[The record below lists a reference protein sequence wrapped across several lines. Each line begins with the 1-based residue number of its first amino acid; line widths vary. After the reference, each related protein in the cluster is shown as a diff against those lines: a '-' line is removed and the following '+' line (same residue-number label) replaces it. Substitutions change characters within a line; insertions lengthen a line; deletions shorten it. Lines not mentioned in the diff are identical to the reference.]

1 MAEHDIKI
9 GVKVGVEGQESVTS
23 AVKSVGDLSKAL
35 DKASGDAGDFSSS
48 LRDMSKYTDAFDRI
62 AESSKP
68 LKSQLREMQK
78 ILGEMEFKGLSG
90 TDEFIR
96 MAEQAGGMRDAM
108 DDAAASV
115 RYFADDIK
123 GISTAVGLFE
133 GVAGAVSLA
142 QGALALFG
150 DENKEF
156 EETMRKVQGAMALA
170 NGVQQVANT
179 LNKNSTLV
187 MGVANLQKRLAA
199 KLARD
204 HATAVVGETTATK
217 GATLATKALNVVL
230 KANPIGLVITAITS
244 LIGLFAIFRG
254 ETEESTES
262 MNEQADAAK
271 RLAAEQ
277 DHAQKTIGEA
287 VADSTGKFI
296 RLSVEWKNLRTENER
311 LVWIENNASAFK
323 ALGLNVKSVTD
334 ANEVF
339 IRQMPRIL
347 KVLQLQAEAQANLD
361 LYVEQ
366 YKKRQRRLA
375 DPTLDSG
382 GKRFAPELTWS
393 KLVQGVATDANGNIL
408 NYSQSQNQLKD
419 MAERYGLKAGEDY
432 YVESGTGIGE
442 KMFDRILFLTQ
453 SGNEKLIKAEE
464 DAAARRRKTIEEEE
478 DANMKFYLDSHERLS
493 NEAYKLRSDL
503 PNMYDP
509 ATSLDPYSAR
519 NTSAPKEK
527 QYKQVKVKPL
537 QDKVKK
543 ELTELEKLEQQRDE
557 LQKRLQN
564 PRLTE
569 YERSDIQGQL
579 DELQKDIEF
588 RRKWTSERMDV
599 LNLPANGFTAVLD
612 GEFDIDHKNFEET
625 LQKSIEKLSTTTTIN
640 VDPRDYFTPLQ
651 WKTIQHKES
660 ALSNAQTGISQVQGW
675 FDSGIIGKEKAQ
687 KLIDAFNTQLKI
699 EGLDPIEVKL
709 DAEDAKATLQDIG
722 SMWSS
727 VKGVGD
733 AIEQLTEGLS
743 GNLSAWETIKLVM
756 DSFMS
761 AAQGIDGI
769 IGLIDRFTE
778 STKVS
783 TTTTEAQTQATQE
796 QTMATVTDTMASEV
810 KSQANAGEAVTNA
823 TKEGTKA
830 GWPGLLFAIPAALA
844 AVMAGLAMAGAFA
857 EGGIVGGTQ
866 KQGDRLL
873 ARVNSG
879 EMILNTR
886 QQANLFRLLN
896 SGIDGQRVRMPRAFI
911 NPLAVQ
917 PQQPQA
923 VRFEIDGRKL
933 VGVLSN
939 ETTIS
944 SRSGKRTNIRI

>member
-1 MAEHDIKI
+1 MAKHDIKI

-35 DKASGDAGDFSSS
+35 DKASGDAGEFSSG
-48 LRDMSKYTDAFDRI
+48 LRDMSKYTDAFDKI

-156 EETMRKVQGAMALA
+156 EETIKKVQGAMALA

-204 HATAVVGETTATK
+204 HATAVIGETTATK

-230 KANPIGLVITAITS
+230 KANPIGLVITAITT

-254 ETEESTES
+254 ETEEATTELGKLEDGS
-262 MNEQADAAK
+262 NDLNTALGRQMEAQEETGKSAGELIGKYETLRMKYLACKSDMEITRFLQMNVDGFDSLGLNIKTAADAMDVFVKKAPQMRAALMQISVAKGMQKAMEEYTSQWAIEQAKAPSTLPSVSEGSRFKVNRTLSGRIIAYGDDEGWLKKAGITPDMFTDFNGSDNTA
-271 RLAAEQ
+271 RLN
-277 DHAQKTIGEA
+277 AQG
-287 VADSTGKFI
+287 
-296 RLSVEWKNLRTENER
+296 LSFARNYIISERIKLENER
-311 LVWIENNASAFK
+311 T
-323 ALGLNVKSVTD
+323 ALFNETLNKL
-334 ANEVF
+334 
-339 IRQMPRIL
+339 M
-347 KVLQLQAEAQANLD
+347 
-361 LYVEQ
+361 
-366 YKKRQRRLA
+366 
-375 DPTLDSG
+375 DS
-382 GKRFAPELTWS
+382 W
-393 KLVQGVATDANGNIL
+393 
-408 NYSQSQNQLKD
+408 
-419 MAERYGLKAGEDY
+419 M
-432 YVESGTGIGE
+432 
-442 KMFDRILFLTQ
+442 
-453 SGNEKLIKAEE
+453 KAEE
-464 DAAARRRKTIEEEE
+464 RAEQMARATGIDFFNGEIISSKSTPSKASAKSGTSKAPGKNATRV
-478 DANMKFYLDSHERLS
+478 
-493 NEAYKLRSDL
+493 EAKK
-503 PNMYDP
+503 
-509 ATSLDPYSAR
+509 A
-519 NTSAPKEK
+519 KEI
-527 QYKQVKVKPL
+527 
-537 QDKVKK
+537 VKK
-543 ELTELEKLEQQRDE
+543 ELTELQKLEAQRDE
-557 LQKRLQN
+557 IAQKLRR
-564 PRLTE
+564 PDLTE
-569 YERSDIQGQL
+569 YERSDL
-579 DELQKDIEF
+579 EAKLNELNEDIDFRKNWVKDRQFVFE
-588 RRKWTSERMDV
+588 
-599 LNLPANGFTAVLD
+599 LPDNAVNID
-612 GEFDIDHKNFEET
+612 FAGSFDINKKDFEKKAQEA
-625 LQKSIEKLSTTTTIN
+625 IN
-640 VDPRDYFTPLQ
+640 DASKVTSFRVEPRTYFTTEQ
-651 WKTIQHKES
+651 WNTIQHKES
-660 ALSNAQTGISQVQGW
+660 VLSNAQTGISQVQGW
-675 FDSGIIGKEKAQ
+675 LDAGIIGRDKAQ
-687 KLIDAFNTQLKI
+687 ELIDAFNTQLKI

-733 AIEQLTEGLS
+733 AVEQLTEGLS

-756 DSFMS
+756 DSFLS

-769 IGLIDRFTE
+769 IQLIDRFTE

-783 TTTTEAQTQATQE
+783 TTTTEAQTQATQA
-796 QTMATVTDTMASEV
+796 QTMATATDTAASEV
-810 KSQANAGEAVTNA
+810 KAAANAGEAVTNA

>member
-1 MAEHDIKI
+1 MAKHDIKI

-35 DKASGDAGDFSSS
+35 DKASGDAGEFSSG
-48 LRDMSKYTDAFDRI
+48 LRDMSKYTDAFDKI

-156 EETMRKVQGAMALA
+156 EETIKKVQGAMALA

-230 KANPIGLVITAITS
+230 KANPIGLVITAITT

-254 ETEESTES
+254 ETEEATTELGKLEDGS
-262 MNEQADAAK
+262 NDLNTALGRQMEAQEETGKSAGELIGKYETLRMKYLACKSDMEITRFLQMNVDGFDSLGLNIKTAADAMDVFVKKAPQMRAALMQISVAKGMQKAMEEYTSQWAIEQAKAPSTLPSVSEGSRFKVNRTLSGRIIAYGDDEGWLKKAGITPDMFTDFNGSDNTA
-271 RLAAEQ
+271 RLN
-277 DHAQKTIGEA
+277 AQG
-287 VADSTGKFI
+287 
-296 RLSVEWKNLRTENER
+296 LSFARNYIISERIKLENER
-311 LVWIENNASAFK
+311 T
-323 ALGLNVKSVTD
+323 ALFNETLNKL
-334 ANEVF
+334 
-339 IRQMPRIL
+339 M
-347 KVLQLQAEAQANLD
+347 
-361 LYVEQ
+361 
-366 YKKRQRRLA
+366 
-375 DPTLDSG
+375 DS
-382 GKRFAPELTWS
+382 W
-393 KLVQGVATDANGNIL
+393 
-408 NYSQSQNQLKD
+408 
-419 MAERYGLKAGEDY
+419 M
-432 YVESGTGIGE
+432 
-442 KMFDRILFLTQ
+442 
-453 SGNEKLIKAEE
+453 KAEE
-464 DAAARRRKTIEEEE
+464 RAEQMARATGIDFFNGEIISSKSTPSKASAKSGTSKAPGKNATRV
-478 DANMKFYLDSHERLS
+478 
-493 NEAYKLRSDL
+493 EAKK
-503 PNMYDP
+503 
-509 ATSLDPYSAR
+509 A
-519 NTSAPKEK
+519 KEI
-527 QYKQVKVKPL
+527 
-537 QDKVKK
+537 VKK
-543 ELTELEKLEQQRDE
+543 ELTELQKLEAQRDE
-557 LQKRLQN
+557 IAQKLRR
-564 PRLTE
+564 PDLTE
-569 YERSDIQGQL
+569 YERSDL
-579 DELQKDIEF
+579 EAKLNELNEDIDFRKNWVKDRQFVFE
-588 RRKWTSERMDV
+588 
-599 LNLPANGFTAVLD
+599 LPDNAVNID
-612 GEFDIDHKNFEET
+612 FAGSFDINKKDFEKKAQEAIDDASKVT
-625 LQKSIEKLSTTTTIN
+625 SFRVE
-640 VDPRDYFTPLQ
+640 PRTYFTPEQ
-651 WKTIQHKES
+651 WNTIQHKES
-660 ALSNAQTGISQVQGW
+660 VLSNAQTGISQVQGW
-675 FDSGIIGKEKAQ
+675 FDAGIIGRDKAQ
-687 KLIDAFNTQLKI
+687 ELIDAFNTQLKI

-733 AIEQLTEGLS
+733 AVEQLTEGLS

-756 DSFMS
+756 DSFLS

-769 IGLIDRFTE
+769 VQLIDRFTE

-783 TTTTEAQTQATQE
+783 TTTTEAQTQATQA
-796 QTMATVTDTMASEV
+796 QTMATATDTAASEI
-810 KSQANAGEAVTNA
+810 KAAANAGEAVTNA

>member
-1 MAEHDIKI
+1 MAKHDIKI

-35 DKASGDAGDFSSS
+35 DKASGDAGEFSSG
-48 LRDMSKYTDAFDRI
+48 LRDMSKYTDAFDKI

-156 EETMRKVQGAMALA
+156 EETIKKVQGAMALA

-230 KANPIGLVITAITS
+230 KANPIGLVITAITT

-254 ETEESTES
+254 ETEEATTELGKLEDGS
-262 MNEQADAAK
+262 NDLNTALGRQMEAQEETGKSAGELIGKYETLRMKYLACKSDMEITRFLQMNVDGFDSLGLNIKTAADAMDVFVKKAPQMRAALMQISVAKGMQKAMEEYTSQWAIEQAKAPSTLPSVSEGSRFKVNRTLSGRIIAYGDDEGWLKKAGITPDMFTDFNGSDNTA
-271 RLAAEQ
+271 RLN
-277 DHAQKTIGEA
+277 AQG
-287 VADSTGKFI
+287 
-296 RLSVEWKNLRTENER
+296 LSFARNYIISERIKLENER
-311 LVWIENNASAFK
+311 T
-323 ALGLNVKSVTD
+323 ALFNETLNKL
-334 ANEVF
+334 
-339 IRQMPRIL
+339 M
-347 KVLQLQAEAQANLD
+347 
-361 LYVEQ
+361 
-366 YKKRQRRLA
+366 
-375 DPTLDSG
+375 DS
-382 GKRFAPELTWS
+382 W
-393 KLVQGVATDANGNIL
+393 
-408 NYSQSQNQLKD
+408 
-419 MAERYGLKAGEDY
+419 M
-432 YVESGTGIGE
+432 
-442 KMFDRILFLTQ
+442 
-453 SGNEKLIKAEE
+453 KAEE
-464 DAAARRRKTIEEEE
+464 RAEQMARATGIDFFNGEIISSKSTPSKASAKSGTSKAPGKNATRV
-478 DANMKFYLDSHERLS
+478 
-493 NEAYKLRSDL
+493 EAKK
-503 PNMYDP
+503 
-509 ATSLDPYSAR
+509 A
-519 NTSAPKEK
+519 KEI
-527 QYKQVKVKPL
+527 
-537 QDKVKK
+537 VKK
-543 ELTELEKLEQQRDE
+543 ELTELQKLEAQRDE
-557 LQKRLQN
+557 IAQKLRR
-564 PRLTE
+564 PDLTE
-569 YERSDIQGQL
+569 YERSDL
-579 DELQKDIEF
+579 EAKLNELNEDIDFRQNWVKDRQFVFE
-588 RRKWTSERMDV
+588 
-599 LNLPANGFTAVLD
+599 LPDNAVNID
-612 GEFDIDHKNFEET
+612 FAGSFDINKKDFEKKAQEAIDDASKVT
-625 LQKSIEKLSTTTTIN
+625 SFRVE
-640 VDPRDYFTPLQ
+640 PRTYFTPEQ

-675 FDSGIIGKEKAQ
+675 FDAGIIGKDKAQ
-687 KLIDAFNTQLKI
+687 ELIDAFNTQLKI

-733 AIEQLTEGLS
+733 AVEQLTEGLS

-756 DSFMS
+756 DSFLS

-769 IGLIDRFTE
+769 IQLIDRFTE

-783 TTTTEAQTQATQE
+783 TTTTEAQTQATQA
-796 QTMATVTDTMASEV
+796 QTMATATDTAASEV
-810 KSQANAGEAVTNA
+810 KAAANAGEAVTNA

-844 AVMAGLAMAGAFA
+844 AVMAGLALAGAFA

>member
-1 MAEHDIKI
+1 MAKHDIKI

-35 DKASGDAGDFSSS
+35 DKASGDAGEFSSG
-48 LRDMSKYTDAFDRI
+48 LRGMSKYTDAFDKI

-156 EETMRKVQGAMALA
+156 EETIKKVQGAMALA

-230 KANPIGLVITAITS
+230 KANPIGLVITAITT

-254 ETEESTES
+254 ETEEATTELGKLEDGS
-262 MNEQADAAK
+262 NDLNTALGRQMEAQEETGKSAGELIGKYETLRMKYLACKSDMEITRFLQMNVDGFDSLGLNIKTAADAMDVFVKRTPQMRAALMQISVAKGMQKAMEEYTSQWAIEQAKAPSTLPSVSEGSRFKVNRTLSGRIIAYGDDEGWLKKAGITPDMFTDFNGSDNTA
-271 RLAAEQ
+271 RLN
-277 DHAQKTIGEA
+277 AQG
-287 VADSTGKFI
+287 
-296 RLSVEWKNLRTENER
+296 LSFARNYIISERIKLENER
-311 LVWIENNASAFK
+311 T
-323 ALGLNVKSVTD
+323 ALFNETLNKL
-334 ANEVF
+334 
-339 IRQMPRIL
+339 M
-347 KVLQLQAEAQANLD
+347 
-361 LYVEQ
+361 
-366 YKKRQRRLA
+366 
-375 DPTLDSG
+375 DS
-382 GKRFAPELTWS
+382 W
-393 KLVQGVATDANGNIL
+393 
-408 NYSQSQNQLKD
+408 
-419 MAERYGLKAGEDY
+419 M
-432 YVESGTGIGE
+432 
-442 KMFDRILFLTQ
+442 
-453 SGNEKLIKAEE
+453 KAEE
-464 DAAARRRKTIEEEE
+464 RAEQMARATGIDFFNGEIVSSKNTPSKASAKSGTSKAPGKNATRV
-478 DANMKFYLDSHERLS
+478 
-493 NEAYKLRSDL
+493 EAKK
-503 PNMYDP
+503 
-509 ATSLDPYSAR
+509 A
-519 NTSAPKEK
+519 KEI
-527 QYKQVKVKPL
+527 
-537 QDKVKK
+537 VKK
-543 ELTELEKLEQQRDE
+543 ELTELQKLEAQRDE
-557 LQKRLQN
+557 IAQKLRR
-564 PRLTE
+564 PDLTE
-569 YERSDIQGQL
+569 YERSDL
-579 DELQKDIEF
+579 EAKLNELNEDIDFRKNWVKDRQFVFE
-588 RRKWTSERMDV
+588 
-599 LNLPANGFTAVLD
+599 LPDNAVD
-612 GEFDIDHKNFEET
+612 IDFAGKFDINKKDFEKKAQEA
-625 LQKSIEKLSTTTTIN
+625 IN
-640 VDPRDYFTPLQ
+640 DESKVTSFRVEPRTYFTTEQ
-651 WKTIQHKES
+651 WNTIQHKES
-660 ALSNAQTGISQVQGW
+660 VLSNAQTGISQVQGW
-675 FDSGIIGKEKAQ
+675 LDAGIIGRDKAQ
-687 KLIDAFNTQLKI
+687 ELIDAFNTQLKI

-733 AIEQLTEGLS
+733 AVEQLTEGLS

-756 DSFMS
+756 DSFLS

-769 IGLIDRFTE
+769 IQLIDRFTE

-783 TTTTEAQTQATQE
+783 TATTEAQTQATQA
-796 QTMATVTDTMASEV
+796 QTMATATDTAASEV
-810 KSQANAGEAVTNA
+810 KAAANAGEAVTNA

>member
-1 MAEHDIKI
+1 MAKHDIKI

-35 DKASGDAGDFSSS
+35 DKASGDAGEFSSG
-48 LRDMSKYTDAFDRI
+48 LRDMSKYTDAFDKI

-217 GATLATKALNVVL
+217 GATIATKALNVVL
-230 KANPIGLVITAITS
+230 KANPIGLVITAITT

-254 ETEESTES
+254 ETEEATTELGKLEDGS
-262 MNEQADAAK
+262 NDLNTALGRQMEAQEETGKSAGELIGKYETLRMKYLACKSDMEITRFLQMNVDGFDSLGLNIKTAADAMDVFVKKAPQMRAALMQISVAKGMQKAMEEYTSQWAIEQAKAPSTLPSVSEGSRFKVNRTLSGRIVAYGDDEGWLKKAGITPDMFTDFNGSDNTA
-271 RLAAEQ
+271 RLN
-277 DHAQKTIGEA
+277 AQG
-287 VADSTGKFI
+287 
-296 RLSVEWKNLRTENER
+296 LSFARNYIISERIKLENER
-311 LVWIENNASAFK
+311 TALFNETLNKLMDSWMKAEERAEQMARATGIDFFNGEIVSSKGTSSNASAK
-323 ALGLNVKSVTD
+323 
-334 ANEVF
+334 
-339 IRQMPRIL
+339 
-347 KVLQLQAEAQANLD
+347 
-361 LYVEQ
+361 
-366 YKKRQRRLA
+366 
-375 DPTLDSG
+375 
-382 GKRFAPELTWS
+382 
-393 KLVQGVATDANGNIL
+393 
-408 NYSQSQNQLKD
+408 
-419 MAERYGLKAGEDY
+419 
-432 YVESGTGIGE
+432 SGTS
-442 KMFDRILFLTQ
+442 KT
-453 SGNEKLIKAEE
+453 SGKNATRVEAKKA
-464 DAAARRRKTIEEEE
+464 
-478 DANMKFYLDSHERLS
+478 
-493 NEAYKLRSDL
+493 
-503 PNMYDP
+503 
-509 ATSLDPYSAR
+509 
-519 NTSAPKEK
+519 KEI
-527 QYKQVKVKPL
+527 
-537 QDKVKK
+537 VKK
-543 ELTELEKLEQQRDE
+543 ELTELQKLEAQRDE
-557 LQKRLQN
+557 IAQKLRR
-564 PRLTE
+564 PDLTE
-569 YERSDIQGQL
+569 YERSDL
-579 DELQKDIEF
+579 EAKLKELNEDIDFRKNWVKDRQFVFE
-588 RRKWTSERMDV
+588 
-599 LNLPANGFTAVLD
+599 LPDNAVNID
-612 GEFDIDHKNFEET
+612 FAGSFDINKRDFEKKAQEAIDDASKVT
-625 LQKSIEKLSTTTTIN
+625 SFRVE
-640 VDPRDYFTPLQ
+640 PRTYFTTEQ
-651 WKTIQHKES
+651 WNTVQHKES
-660 ALSNAQTGISQVQGW
+660 VLSNAQTGISQVQGW
-675 FDSGIIGKEKAQ
+675 FDAGIIGRDKAQ
-687 KLIDAFNTQLKI
+687 ELIDAFNTQLKI

-733 AIEQLTEGLS
+733 AVEQLTDGLS

-756 DSFMS
+756 DSFLS

-769 IGLIDRFTE
+769 VQLIDHFTE

-783 TTTTEAQTQATQE
+783 KTTTEANTKATQE
-796 QTMATVTDTMASEV
+796 NTTSTIIDTAATKV

-823 TKEGTKA
+823 TKEGTKV

>member
-1 MAEHDIKI
+1 MAKHDIKI

-35 DKASGDAGDFSSS
+35 DKASGDAGEFSSG
-48 LRDMSKYTDAFDRI
+48 LRDMSKYTDAFDKI

-230 KANPIGLVITAITS
+230 KANPIGLVITAITT

-254 ETEESTES
+254 ETEEATTELGKLEDGS
-262 MNEQADAAK
+262 NDLNTALGRQME
-271 RLAAEQ
+271 
-277 DHAQKTIGEA
+277 AQEE
-287 VADSTGKFI
+287 TGKSAGELI
-296 RLSVEWKNLRTENER
+296 GKYETLRMKYLACKSDMEITRFLQMN
-311 LVWIENNASAFK
+311 VDGFDS
-323 ALGLNVKSVTD
+323 LGLNIKTAADAMDVFVKRTPQMRAALMQISVAKGAQKALEEYTSQWATAQAKNPVRLPVVNSGTRFRIQSFMSGKKDFRYDDDQSWLKEAGITSDMMTDVFGPDQTARLNATGLERARNYLREKEIKEQNIRQAEFKSVYD
-334 ANEVF
+334 SLFDIVIKADE
-339 IRQMPRIL
+339 
-347 KVLQLQAEAQANLD
+347 EAA
-361 LYVEQ
+361 
-366 YKKRQRRLA
+366 RLSERA
-375 DPTLDSG
+375 GINYFNGEIIS
-382 GKRFAPELTWS
+382 S
-393 KLVQGVATDANGNIL
+393 KSTP
-408 NYSQSQNQLKD
+408 S
-419 MAERYGLKAGEDY
+419 KASAK
-432 YVESGTGIGE
+432 SGT
-442 KMFDRILFLTQ
+442 
-453 SGNEKLIKAEE
+453 SKAPGKN
-464 DAAARRRKTIEEEE
+464 ATRV
-478 DANMKFYLDSHERLS
+478 
-493 NEAYKLRSDL
+493 EAKK
-503 PNMYDP
+503 
-509 ATSLDPYSAR
+509 A
-519 NTSAPKEK
+519 KEI
-527 QYKQVKVKPL
+527 
-537 QDKVKK
+537 VKK
-543 ELTELEKLEQQRDE
+543 ELTELQKLEAQRDE
-557 LQKRLQN
+557 IAQKLRR
-564 PRLTE
+564 PDLTE
-569 YERSDIQGQL
+569 YERSDL
-579 DELQKDIEF
+579 EAKLNELNEDIDFRKNWVKDRQFVFE
-588 RRKWTSERMDV
+588 
-599 LNLPANGFTAVLD
+599 LPDNAVNID
-612 GEFDIDHKNFEET
+612 FAGSFDINKKDFEKKAQEAIDDASKVT
-625 LQKSIEKLSTTTTIN
+625 SFRVE
-640 VDPRDYFTPLQ
+640 PRTYFTPEQ
-651 WKTIQHKES
+651 WNTIQHKES

-675 FDSGIIGKEKAQ
+675 FDAGIIGRDKAQ
-687 KLIDAFNTQLKI
+687 ELIDAFNTQLKI

-733 AIEQLTEGLS
+733 AVEQLTEGLS

-756 DSFMS
+756 DSFLS

-769 IGLIDRFTE
+769 IQLIDRFTE

-783 TTTTEAQTQATQE
+783 TTTTEAQTQATQA
-796 QTMATVTDTMASEV
+796 QTMATATDTAASEV
-810 KSQANAGEAVTNA
+810 KAAANAGEAVTNA

-857 EGGIVGGTQ
+857 DGGIVGGTQ

>member
-1 MAEHDIKI
+1 MAKHDIKI

-35 DKASGDAGDFSSS
+35 DKASGDAGEFSSG
-48 LRDMSKYTDAFDRI
+48 LRDMSKYTDAFDKI

-156 EETMRKVQGAMALA
+156 EETIKKVQGAMALA

-204 HATAVVGETTATK
+204 HATAVIGETTATK

-230 KANPIGLVITAITS
+230 KANPIGLVITAITT

-254 ETEESTES
+254 ETEEATTELGKLEDGS
-262 MNEQADAAK
+262 NDLNTALGRQMEAQEETGKSAGELIGKYETLRMKYLACKSDMEITRFLQMNVDGFDSLGLNIKTAADAMDTFVKRAPQMRAALMQISVAKGMQKAMEEYTSQWAIEQAKAPSTLPSVSEGSRFKVNRTLSGRIIAYGDDEGWLKKAGITPDMFTDFNGSDNTA
-271 RLAAEQ
+271 RLN
-277 DHAQKTIGEA
+277 AQG
-287 VADSTGKFI
+287 
-296 RLSVEWKNLRTENER
+296 LSFARNYIISERIKLENER
-311 LVWIENNASAFK
+311 T
-323 ALGLNVKSVTD
+323 ALFNETLNKL
-334 ANEVF
+334 
-339 IRQMPRIL
+339 M
-347 KVLQLQAEAQANLD
+347 
-361 LYVEQ
+361 
-366 YKKRQRRLA
+366 
-375 DPTLDSG
+375 DS
-382 GKRFAPELTWS
+382 W
-393 KLVQGVATDANGNIL
+393 
-408 NYSQSQNQLKD
+408 
-419 MAERYGLKAGEDY
+419 M
-432 YVESGTGIGE
+432 
-442 KMFDRILFLTQ
+442 
-453 SGNEKLIKAEE
+453 KAEE
-464 DAAARRRKTIEEEE
+464 RAEQMARATGINYFNGEIISPKSTTPSAKSSTSKTSSSGKN
-478 DANMKFYLDSHERLS
+478 ATRV
-493 NEAYKLRSDL
+493 EAKK
-503 PNMYDP
+503 
-509 ATSLDPYSAR
+509 A
-519 NTSAPKEK
+519 KEI
-527 QYKQVKVKPL
+527 
-537 QDKVKK
+537 VKK
-543 ELTELEKLEQQRDE
+543 ELTELQKLEAQRDE
-557 LQKRLQN
+557 IAQKLRR
-564 PRLTE
+564 PDLTE
-569 YERSDIQGQL
+569 YERSDL
-579 DELQKDIEF
+579 EAKLNELNEDIDFRKNWVKDRQFVFE
-588 RRKWTSERMDV
+588 
-599 LNLPANGFTAVLD
+599 LPDNAVNID
-612 GEFDIDHKNFEET
+612 FAGSFDINKKDFEKKAQEA
-625 LQKSIEKLSTTTTIN
+625 IN
-640 VDPRDYFTPLQ
+640 DASKVTSFRVEPRTYFTTEQ
-651 WKTIQHKES
+651 WNTIQHKES
-660 ALSNAQTGISQVQGW
+660 VLSNAQTGISQVQGW
-675 FDSGIIGKEKAQ
+675 LDAGIIGRDKAQ
-687 KLIDAFNTQLKI
+687 ELIDAFNTQLKI

-733 AIEQLTEGLS
+733 AVEQLTEGLS

-756 DSFMS
+756 DSFLS

-769 IGLIDRFTE
+769 IQLIDRFTE

-783 TTTTEAQTQATQE
+783 TTTTEAQTQATQA
-796 QTMATVTDTMASEV
+796 QTMATATDTAASEV
-810 KSQANAGEAVTNA
+810 KAAANAGEAVTNA

>member
-1 MAEHDIKI
+1 MAKHDIKI

-35 DKASGDAGDFSSS
+35 DKASGDAGEFSSG
-48 LRDMSKYTDAFDRI
+48 LRDMSKYTDAFDKI

-230 KANPIGLVITAITS
+230 KANPIGLVITAITT

-254 ETEESTES
+254 ETEEATTELGKLEDGS
-262 MNEQADAAK
+262 NDLNTALGRQME
-271 RLAAEQ
+271 
-277 DHAQKTIGEA
+277 AQEE
-287 VADSTGKFI
+287 TGKSAGELI
-296 RLSVEWKNLRTENER
+296 GKYETLRMKYLACKSDMEITRFLQMN
-311 LVWIENNASAFK
+311 VDGFDS
-323 ALGLNVKSVTD
+323 LGLNIKTAADAMDVFVKRTPQMRAALMQISVAKGAQKALEEYTSQWATAQAKNPVRLPVVNSGTRFRIQSFMSGKKDFRYDDDQSWLKEAGITSDMMTDVFGPDQTARLNATGLERARNYLREKEIKEQNIRQAEFKSVYD
-334 ANEVF
+334 SLFDIVIKADE
-339 IRQMPRIL
+339 
-347 KVLQLQAEAQANLD
+347 EAA
-361 LYVEQ
+361 
-366 YKKRQRRLA
+366 RLSERA
-375 DPTLDSG
+375 GINYFNGEIIS
-382 GKRFAPELTWS
+382 S
-393 KLVQGVATDANGNIL
+393 KSTP
-408 NYSQSQNQLKD
+408 S
-419 MAERYGLKAGEDY
+419 KASAK
-432 YVESGTGIGE
+432 SGTSKTLKKDEIA
-442 KMFDRILFLTQ
+442 KQ
-453 SGNEKLIKAEE
+453 SKI
-464 DAAARRRKTIEEEE
+464 
-478 DANMKFYLDSHERLS
+478 
-493 NEAYKLRSDL
+493 
-503 PNMYDP
+503 
-509 ATSLDPYSAR
+509 
-519 NTSAPKEK
+519 
-527 QYKQVKVKPL
+527 KPL
-537 QDKVKK
+537 QDAVKK

-569 YERSDIQGQL
+569 YERSEIQGKL
-579 DELQKDIEF
+579 SELQEEIEF
-588 RRKWTSERMDV
+588 KRNWTAERMYV
-599 LNLPANGFTAVLD
+599 LDLPASDFTLKLD
-612 GEFDIDHKNFEET
+612 GEFDIDKQNFEKTMKDSVE
-625 LQKSIEKLSTTTTIN
+625 QVSTTTTLN

-675 FDSGIIGKEKAQ
+675 FDAGIIGKDKAQ
-687 KLIDAFNTQLKI
+687 ELIDAFNTQLKI

-709 DAEDAKATLQDIG
+709 DAEDVEDAKATLQDIG

-733 AIEQLTEGLS
+733 AVEQLTEGLS
-743 GNLSAWETIKLVM
+743 GNLNAWETIKLVM

-769 IGLIDRFTE
+769 IQLIDRFTE

-783 TTTTEAQTQATQE
+783 TTTTEAQTQATQA
-796 QTMATVTDTMASEV
+796 QTMATATDTAASEI
-810 KSQANAGEAVTNA
+810 KAAANAGEAVTNA

-866 KQGDRLL
+866 KHGDRLL

>member
-1 MAEHDIKI
+1 MAKHDIKI

-35 DKASGDAGDFSSS
+35 DKASGDAGEFSSG
-48 LRDMSKYTDAFDRI
+48 LRDMSKYTDAFDKI

-156 EETMRKVQGAMALA
+156 EETIKKVQGAMALA

-230 KANPIGLVITAITS
+230 KANPIGLVITAITT

-254 ETEESTES
+254 ETEEATTELGKLEDGS
-262 MNEQADAAK
+262 NDLNTALGRQME
-271 RLAAEQ
+271 
-277 DHAQKTIGEA
+277 AQEE
-287 VADSTGKFI
+287 TGKSAGELI
-296 RLSVEWKNLRTENER
+296 GKYETLRMKYLACKSDMEITRFLQMN
-311 LVWIENNASAFK
+311 VDGFDS
-323 ALGLNVKSVTD
+323 LGLNIKTAADAMDVFVKRTPQMRAALMQISVAKGAQKALEEYTSQWATAQAKNPVRLPVVNSGTRFRIQSFMSGKKDFRYDDDQSWLKEAGITSDMMTDVFGPDQTARLNATGLERARNYLREKEIKEQNIRQAEFKSVYD
-334 ANEVF
+334 SLFDIVIKADE
-339 IRQMPRIL
+339 
-347 KVLQLQAEAQANLD
+347 EAA
-361 LYVEQ
+361 
-366 YKKRQRRLA
+366 RLSERA
-375 DPTLDSG
+375 GINCFNGEIVSSKST
-382 GKRFAPELTWS
+382 APS
-393 KLVQGVATDANGNIL
+393 AK
-408 NYSQSQNQLKD
+408 
-419 MAERYGLKAGEDY
+419 
-432 YVESGTGIGE
+432 SGTPKTLKKDEIV
-442 KMFDRILFLTQ
+442 KQ
-453 SGNEKLIKAEE
+453 SKI
-464 DAAARRRKTIEEEE
+464 
-478 DANMKFYLDSHERLS
+478 
-493 NEAYKLRSDL
+493 
-503 PNMYDP
+503 
-509 ATSLDPYSAR
+509 
-519 NTSAPKEK
+519 
-527 QYKQVKVKPL
+527 KPL
-537 QDKVKK
+537 QDAVKK

-569 YERSDIQGQL
+569 YERSEIQGKL
-579 DELQKDIEF
+579 SELQEEIEF
-588 RRKWTSERMDV
+588 KRNWTSERMYV
-599 LNLPANGFTAVLD
+599 LDLPANAFTFKLD
-612 GEFDIDHKNFEET
+612 GEFDIDKQNFEKTMKDSVE
-625 LQKSIEKLSTTTTIN
+625 QVSTTTTLN
-640 VDPRDYFTPLQ
+640 VDPSDYFTPLQ
-651 WKTIQHKES
+651 WNTIQHKES
-660 ALSNAQTGISQVQGW
+660 VLSNAQTGISQVQGW
-675 FDSGIIGKEKAQ
+675 FDAGIIGRDKAQ
-687 KLIDAFNTQLKI
+687 ELIDAFNTQLKI

-733 AIEQLTEGLS
+733 AVEQLTEGLS

-756 DSFMS
+756 DSFLS

-769 IGLIDRFTE
+769 IQLIDRFTE

-783 TTTTEAQTQATQE
+783 KTTTEANTKATQE
-796 QTMATVTDTMASEV
+796 NTTSTIIDTAATKV

-844 AVMAGLAMAGAFA
+844 AVMSALAMAGAFA

>member
-1 MAEHDIKI
+1 MAKHDIKI

-35 DKASGDAGDFSSS
+35 DKASGDAGEFSSG
-48 LRDMSKYTDAFDRI
+48 LRDMSKYTDAFDKI

-156 EETMRKVQGAMALA
+156 EETIKKVQGAMALA

-217 GATLATKALNVVL
+217 GATLATKALNVVM
-230 KANPIGLVITAITS
+230 KANPIGLVITAITT

-254 ETEESTES
+254 ETEEATTELGKLEDGS
-262 MNEQADAAK
+262 NDLNTALGRQMEAQEETGKSAGELIGKYETLRMKYLACKSDMEITRFLQMNVDGFDSLGLNIKTAADAMDVFVKRTPQMRAALMQISVAKGMQKAMEEYTSQCAIEQAKAPSTLPSVSEGSRFKVNRTLSGRIIAYGDDEGWLKKAGITPDMFTDFNGSDNTA
-271 RLAAEQ
+271 RLN
-277 DHAQKTIGEA
+277 AQG
-287 VADSTGKFI
+287 
-296 RLSVEWKNLRTENER
+296 LSFARNYIISERIKLENER
-311 LVWIENNASAFK
+311 T
-323 ALGLNVKSVTD
+323 ALFNETLNKL
-334 ANEVF
+334 
-339 IRQMPRIL
+339 M
-347 KVLQLQAEAQANLD
+347 
-361 LYVEQ
+361 
-366 YKKRQRRLA
+366 
-375 DPTLDSG
+375 DS
-382 GKRFAPELTWS
+382 W
-393 KLVQGVATDANGNIL
+393 
-408 NYSQSQNQLKD
+408 
-419 MAERYGLKAGEDY
+419 M
-432 YVESGTGIGE
+432 
-442 KMFDRILFLTQ
+442 
-453 SGNEKLIKAEE
+453 KAEE
-464 DAAARRRKTIEEEE
+464 RAEQMARATGIDFFNGEIVSSKNTPSKASAKSGTSKAPGKNATRV
-478 DANMKFYLDSHERLS
+478 
-493 NEAYKLRSDL
+493 EAKK
-503 PNMYDP
+503 
-509 ATSLDPYSAR
+509 A
-519 NTSAPKEK
+519 KEI
-527 QYKQVKVKPL
+527 
-537 QDKVKK
+537 VKK
-543 ELTELEKLEQQRDE
+543 ELTELQKLEAQRDE
-557 LQKRLQN
+557 IAQKLRR
-564 PRLTE
+564 PDLTE
-569 YERSDIQGQL
+569 YERSDL
-579 DELQKDIEF
+579 EAKLNELNEDIDFRKNWVKDRQFVFE
-588 RRKWTSERMDV
+588 
-599 LNLPANGFTAVLD
+599 LPDNAVNID
-612 GEFDIDHKNFEET
+612 FAGSFDINKKDFEKKAQEAIDDASKVT
-625 LQKSIEKLSTTTTIN
+625 SFRVE
-640 VDPRDYFTPLQ
+640 PRTYFTTEQ

-675 FDSGIIGKEKAQ
+675 FDAGIIGKDKAQ
-687 KLIDAFNTQLKI
+687 ELIDAFNTQLKI

-733 AIEQLTEGLS
+733 AVEQLTEGLS

-756 DSFMS
+756 DSFLS

-769 IGLIDRFTE
+769 TQLIDRFTE

-783 TTTTEAQTQATQE
+783 TTTTEAQTQATQA
-796 QTMATVTDTMASEV
+796 QTMATATDTAASEV
-810 KSQANAGEAVTNA
+810 KAAANAGEAVTNA

>member
-1 MAEHDIKI
+1 MAKHDIKI

-35 DKASGDAGDFSSS
+35 DKASGDAGEFSSG
-48 LRDMSKYTDAFDRI
+48 LRGMSKYTDAFDKI

-156 EETMRKVQGAMALA
+156 EETIKKVQGAMALA

-204 HATAVVGETTATK
+204 HATAVVGETTETK
-217 GATLATKALNVVL
+217 GATLATKALNVVR
-230 KANPIGLVITAITS
+230 KANPIGLVITAITT

-254 ETEESTES
+254 ETEEATTELGKLEDGS
-262 MNEQADAAK
+262 NDLNTALGRQMEAQEETGKSAGELIGKYETLRMKYLACKSDMEITRFLQMNVDGFDSLGLNIKTAADAMDVFVKKAPQMRAALMQISVAKGMQKAMEEYTSQWAIEQAKAPSTLPSVSEGSRFKVNRTLSGRIIAYGDDEGWLKKAGITPDMFTDFNGSDNTA
-271 RLAAEQ
+271 RLN
-277 DHAQKTIGEA
+277 AQGLSFARNYI
-287 VADSTGKFI
+287 I
-296 RLSVEWKNLRTENER
+296 RERIKLENER
-311 LVWIENNASAFK
+311 T
-323 ALGLNVKSVTD
+323 ALFNETLNKL
-334 ANEVF
+334 
-339 IRQMPRIL
+339 M
-347 KVLQLQAEAQANLD
+347 
-361 LYVEQ
+361 
-366 YKKRQRRLA
+366 
-375 DPTLDSG
+375 DS
-382 GKRFAPELTWS
+382 W
-393 KLVQGVATDANGNIL
+393 
-408 NYSQSQNQLKD
+408 
-419 MAERYGLKAGEDY
+419 M
-432 YVESGTGIGE
+432 
-442 KMFDRILFLTQ
+442 
-453 SGNEKLIKAEE
+453 KAEE
-464 DAAARRRKTIEEEE
+464 RAEQMARATGIDFFNGEIISSKSTPSKASAKSGTSKAPGKNATRV
-478 DANMKFYLDSHERLS
+478 
-493 NEAYKLRSDL
+493 EAKK
-503 PNMYDP
+503 
-509 ATSLDPYSAR
+509 A
-519 NTSAPKEK
+519 KEI
-527 QYKQVKVKPL
+527 
-537 QDKVKK
+537 VKK
-543 ELTELEKLEQQRDE
+543 ELTELQKLEAQRDE
-557 LQKRLQN
+557 IAQKLRR
-564 PRLTE
+564 PDLTE
-569 YERSDIQGQL
+569 YERSDL
-579 DELQKDIEF
+579 EAKLNELNEDIDFRKNWVKDRQFVFE
-588 RRKWTSERMDV
+588 
-599 LNLPANGFTAVLD
+599 LPDNAVD
-612 GEFDIDHKNFEET
+612 IDFAGKFDINKKDFEKKAQEA
-625 LQKSIEKLSTTTTIN
+625 IN
-640 VDPRDYFTPLQ
+640 DESKVTSFRVEPRTYFTTEQ
-651 WKTIQHKES
+651 WNTIQHKES
-660 ALSNAQTGISQVQGW
+660 VLSNAQTGISQVQGW
-675 FDSGIIGKEKAQ
+675 LDAGIIGRDKAQ
-687 KLIDAFNTQLKI
+687 ELIDAFNTQLKI

-733 AIEQLTEGLS
+733 AVEQLTEGLS

-756 DSFMS
+756 DSFLS

-769 IGLIDRFTE
+769 IQLIDRFTE

-783 TTTTEAQTQATQE
+783 TTTTEAQTQATQA
-796 QTMATVTDTMASEV
+796 QTMATATDTAASEV
-810 KSQANAGEAVTNA
+810 KAAANAGEAVTNA

>member
-1 MAEHDIKI
+1 MAKHDIKI

-35 DKASGDAGDFSSS
+35 DKASGDAGEFSSG
-48 LRDMSKYTDAFDRI
+48 LRDMSKYTDAFDKI

-156 EETMRKVQGAMALA
+156 EETIKKVQGAMALA

-230 KANPIGLVITAITS
+230 KANPIGLVITAITT

-254 ETEESTES
+254 ETEEATTELGKLEDGS
-262 MNEQADAAK
+262 NDLNTALGRQMEAQEETGKSAGELIGKYETLRMKYLACKSDMEITRFLQMNVDGFDSLGLNIKTAADAMDVFVKRTPQMRAALMQISVAKGMQKAMEEYTSQWAIEQAKAPSTLPSVSEGSRFKVNRTLSGRIIAYGDDEGWLKKAGITPDMFTDFNGSDNTA
-271 RLAAEQ
+271 RLN
-277 DHAQKTIGEA
+277 AQG
-287 VADSTGKFI
+287 
-296 RLSVEWKNLRTENER
+296 LSFARNYIISERIKLENER
-311 LVWIENNASAFK
+311 T
-323 ALGLNVKSVTD
+323 ALFNETLNKL
-334 ANEVF
+334 
-339 IRQMPRIL
+339 M
-347 KVLQLQAEAQANLD
+347 
-361 LYVEQ
+361 
-366 YKKRQRRLA
+366 
-375 DPTLDSG
+375 DS
-382 GKRFAPELTWS
+382 W
-393 KLVQGVATDANGNIL
+393 
-408 NYSQSQNQLKD
+408 
-419 MAERYGLKAGEDY
+419 M
-432 YVESGTGIGE
+432 
-442 KMFDRILFLTQ
+442 
-453 SGNEKLIKAEE
+453 KAEE
-464 DAAARRRKTIEEEE
+464 MAEQMARATGIDFFNGEIISSKSTPSKASAKSGTSKAPGKNATRV
-478 DANMKFYLDSHERLS
+478 
-493 NEAYKLRSDL
+493 EAKK
-503 PNMYDP
+503 
-509 ATSLDPYSAR
+509 A
-519 NTSAPKEK
+519 KEI
-527 QYKQVKVKPL
+527 
-537 QDKVKK
+537 VKK
-543 ELTELEKLEQQRDE
+543 ELTELQKLEAQRDE
-557 LQKRLQN
+557 IAQKLRR
-564 PRLTE
+564 PDLTE
-569 YERSDIQGQL
+569 YERSDL
-579 DELQKDIEF
+579 EAKLNELNEDIDFRKNWVKDRQFVFE
-588 RRKWTSERMDV
+588 
-599 LNLPANGFTAVLD
+599 LPDNAVNID
-612 GEFDIDHKNFEET
+612 FAGSFDINKKDFEKKAQEA
-625 LQKSIEKLSTTTTIN
+625 IN
-640 VDPRDYFTPLQ
+640 DASKVTSFRVEPRTYFTTEQ
-651 WKTIQHKES
+651 WNTIQHKES
-660 ALSNAQTGISQVQGW
+660 VLSNAQTGISQVQSW
-675 FDSGIIGKEKAQ
+675 FDAGIIGKDKAQ
-687 KLIDAFNTQLKI
+687 ELIDAFNTQLKI

-733 AIEQLTEGLS
+733 AVEQLTEGLN

-756 DSFMS
+756 DSFLS

-769 IGLIDRFTE
+769 IQLIDRFTE

-783 TTTTEAQTQATQE
+783 TTTTEAQTQATQA
-796 QTMATVTDTMASEV
+796 QTMATATDTAASEV
-810 KSQANAGEAVTNA
+810 KAAANAGEAVTNA

-857 EGGIVGGTQ
+857 DGGIVGGTQ

>member
-1 MAEHDIKI
+1 MAKHDIKI

-35 DKASGDAGDFSSS
+35 DKASGDAGEFSSG
-48 LRDMSKYTDAFDRI
+48 LRDMSKYTDAFDKI

-156 EETMRKVQGAMALA
+156 EETIKKVQGAMALA

-204 HATAVVGETTATK
+204 HATAVIGETTATK

-230 KANPIGLVITAITS
+230 KANPIGLVITAITT

-254 ETEESTES
+254 ETEEATTELGKLEDGS
-262 MNEQADAAK
+262 NDLNTALGRQMEAQEETGKSAGELIGKYETLRMKYLACKSDMEITRFLQMNVDGFDSLGLNIKTAADAMDTFVKRAPQMRAALMQISVAKGMQKAMEEYTSQWAIEQAKAPSTLPSVSEGSRFKVNRTLSGRIIAYGDDEGWLKKAGITPDMFTDFNGSDNTA
-271 RLAAEQ
+271 RLN
-277 DHAQKTIGEA
+277 AQG
-287 VADSTGKFI
+287 
-296 RLSVEWKNLRTENER
+296 LSFARNYIISERIKLENER
-311 LVWIENNASAFK
+311 T
-323 ALGLNVKSVTD
+323 ALFNETLNKL
-334 ANEVF
+334 
-339 IRQMPRIL
+339 M
-347 KVLQLQAEAQANLD
+347 
-361 LYVEQ
+361 
-366 YKKRQRRLA
+366 
-375 DPTLDSG
+375 DS
-382 GKRFAPELTWS
+382 W
-393 KLVQGVATDANGNIL
+393 
-408 NYSQSQNQLKD
+408 
-419 MAERYGLKAGEDY
+419 M
-432 YVESGTGIGE
+432 
-442 KMFDRILFLTQ
+442 
-453 SGNEKLIKAEE
+453 KAEE
-464 DAAARRRKTIEEEE
+464 RAEQMARATGIDFFNGEIISSKSATPSAKSSTSKTSSSGKN
-478 DANMKFYLDSHERLS
+478 ATRV
-493 NEAYKLRSDL
+493 EAKK
-503 PNMYDP
+503 
-509 ATSLDPYSAR
+509 A
-519 NTSAPKEK
+519 KEI
-527 QYKQVKVKPL
+527 
-537 QDKVKK
+537 VKK
-543 ELTELEKLEQQRDE
+543 ELTELQKLEAQRDE
-557 LQKRLQN
+557 IAQKLRR
-564 PRLTE
+564 PDLTE
-569 YERSDIQGQL
+569 YERSDL
-579 DELQKDIEF
+579 EAKLNELNEDIDFRKNWVKDRQFVFE
-588 RRKWTSERMDV
+588 
-599 LNLPANGFTAVLD
+599 LPDNAVNID
-612 GEFDIDHKNFEET
+612 FAGSFDINKKDFEKKAQEA
-625 LQKSIEKLSTTTTIN
+625 IN
-640 VDPRDYFTPLQ
+640 DASKVTSFRVEPRTYFTTEQ
-651 WKTIQHKES
+651 WNTIQHKES
-660 ALSNAQTGISQVQGW
+660 VLSNAQTGISQVQGW
-675 FDSGIIGKEKAQ
+675 LDAGIIGRDKAQ
-687 KLIDAFNTQLKI
+687 ELIDAFNTQLKI

-733 AIEQLTEGLS
+733 AVEQLTEGLS

-756 DSFMS
+756 DSFLS

-769 IGLIDRFTE
+769 IQLIDRFTE

-783 TTTTEAQTQATQE
+783 TTTTEAQTQATQA
-796 QTMATVTDTMASEV
+796 QTMATATDTAASEV
-810 KSQANAGEAVTNA
+810 KAAANAGEAVTNA

>member
-1 MAEHDIKI
+1 MAKHDIKI

-35 DKASGDAGDFSSS
+35 DKASGDAGEFSSG
-48 LRDMSKYTDAFDRI
+48 LRGMSKYTDAFDKI

-156 EETMRKVQGAMALA
+156 EETIKKVQGAMALA

-230 KANPIGLVITAITS
+230 KANPIGLVITAITT

-254 ETEESTES
+254 ETEEATTELGKLEDGS
-262 MNEQADAAK
+262 NDLNTALGRQMEAQEETGKSAGELIGKYETLRMKYLACKSDMEITRFLQMNVDGFDSLGLNIKTAADAMDVFVKKAPQMRAALMQISVAK
-271 RLAAEQ
+271 GMQKAMEEYTSQWAIAQAKAPSTLPSVSEGSRFKVNRTLSGRIIAYGDDEGWLKKAGITPDMFTDFNGSDNTARLN
-277 DHAQKTIGEA
+277 AQG
-287 VADSTGKFI
+287 
-296 RLSVEWKNLRTENER
+296 LSFARNYIISERIKLENER
-311 LVWIENNASAFK
+311 T
-323 ALGLNVKSVTD
+323 ALFNETLNKL
-334 ANEVF
+334 
-339 IRQMPRIL
+339 M
-347 KVLQLQAEAQANLD
+347 
-361 LYVEQ
+361 
-366 YKKRQRRLA
+366 
-375 DPTLDSG
+375 DS
-382 GKRFAPELTWS
+382 W
-393 KLVQGVATDANGNIL
+393 
-408 NYSQSQNQLKD
+408 
-419 MAERYGLKAGEDY
+419 M
-432 YVESGTGIGE
+432 
-442 KMFDRILFLTQ
+442 
-453 SGNEKLIKAEE
+453 KAEE
-464 DAAARRRKTIEEEE
+464 RAEQMARATGIDFFNGEIISSKSTPSKASAKSGTSKAPGKNATRV
-478 DANMKFYLDSHERLS
+478 
-493 NEAYKLRSDL
+493 EAKK
-503 PNMYDP
+503 
-509 ATSLDPYSAR
+509 A
-519 NTSAPKEK
+519 KEI
-527 QYKQVKVKPL
+527 
-537 QDKVKK
+537 VKK
-543 ELTELEKLEQQRDE
+543 ELTELQKLEAQRDE
-557 LQKRLQN
+557 IAQKLRR
-564 PRLTE
+564 PDLTE
-569 YERSDIQGQL
+569 YERSDL
-579 DELQKDIEF
+579 EAKLNELNEDIDFRKNWVKDRQFVFE
-588 RRKWTSERMDV
+588 
-599 LNLPANGFTAVLD
+599 LPDNAVD
-612 GEFDIDHKNFEET
+612 IDFAGKFDINKKDFEKKAQEA
-625 LQKSIEKLSTTTTIN
+625 IN
-640 VDPRDYFTPLQ
+640 DESKVTSFRVEPRTYFTTEQ
-651 WKTIQHKES
+651 WNTIQHKES
-660 ALSNAQTGISQVQGW
+660 VLSNAQTGISQVQGW
-675 FDSGIIGKEKAQ
+675 LDAGIIGRDKAQ

-733 AIEQLTEGLS
+733 AVEQLTEGLS

-756 DSFMS
+756 DSFLS

-769 IGLIDRFTE
+769 IQLIDRFTE

-783 TTTTEAQTQATQE
+783 TTTTEAQTQATQA
-796 QTMATVTDTMASEV
+796 QTMATATDTAASEV
-810 KSQANAGEAVTNA
+810 KAAANAGEAVTNA

>member
-1 MAEHDIKI
+1 MAKHDIKI

-35 DKASGDAGDFSSS
+35 DKASGDAGEFSSG
-48 LRDMSKYTDAFDRI
+48 LRGMSKYTDAFDKI

-156 EETMRKVQGAMALA
+156 EETIKKVQGAMALA

-230 KANPIGLVITAITS
+230 KANPIGLVITAITT

-254 ETEESTES
+254 ETEEATTELGKLEDGS
-262 MNEQADAAK
+262 NDLNTALGRQMEAQEETGKSAGELIGKYETLRMKYLACKSDMEITRFLQMNVDGFDSLGLNIKTAADAMDVFVKKAPQMRAALMQISVAKGMQKAMEEYTSQWAIEQAKAPSTLPSVSEGSRFKVNRTLSGRIIAYGDDEGWLKKAGITPDMFTDFNGSDNTA
-271 RLAAEQ
+271 RLN
-277 DHAQKTIGEA
+277 AQG
-287 VADSTGKFI
+287 
-296 RLSVEWKNLRTENER
+296 LSFARNYIISERIKLENER
-311 LVWIENNASAFK
+311 T
-323 ALGLNVKSVTD
+323 ALFNETLNKL
-334 ANEVF
+334 
-339 IRQMPRIL
+339 M
-347 KVLQLQAEAQANLD
+347 
-361 LYVEQ
+361 
-366 YKKRQRRLA
+366 
-375 DPTLDSG
+375 DS
-382 GKRFAPELTWS
+382 W
-393 KLVQGVATDANGNIL
+393 
-408 NYSQSQNQLKD
+408 
-419 MAERYGLKAGEDY
+419 M
-432 YVESGTGIGE
+432 
-442 KMFDRILFLTQ
+442 
-453 SGNEKLIKAEE
+453 KAEE
-464 DAAARRRKTIEEEE
+464 RAEQMARATGIDFFNGEIISSKSTPSKASAKSGTSKAPGKNATRV
-478 DANMKFYLDSHERLS
+478 
-493 NEAYKLRSDL
+493 EAKK
-503 PNMYDP
+503 
-509 ATSLDPYSAR
+509 A
-519 NTSAPKEK
+519 KEI
-527 QYKQVKVKPL
+527 
-537 QDKVKK
+537 VKK
-543 ELTELEKLEQQRDE
+543 ELTELQKLEAQRDE
-557 LQKRLQN
+557 IAQKLRR
-564 PRLTE
+564 PDLTE
-569 YERSDIQGQL
+569 YERSDL
-579 DELQKDIEF
+579 EAKLNELNEDIDFRKNWVKDRQFVFE
-588 RRKWTSERMDV
+588 
-599 LNLPANGFTAVLD
+599 LPDNAVD
-612 GEFDIDHKNFEET
+612 IDFAGKFDINKKDFEKKAQEA
-625 LQKSIEKLSTTTTIN
+625 IN
-640 VDPRDYFTPLQ
+640 DESKVTSFRVEPRTYFTTEQ
-651 WKTIQHKES
+651 WNTIQHKES
-660 ALSNAQTGISQVQGW
+660 VLSNAQTGISQVQGW
-675 FDSGIIGKEKAQ
+675 LDAGIIGRDKAQ
-687 KLIDAFNTQLKI
+687 ELIDAFNTQLKI

-733 AIEQLTEGLS
+733 AVEQLTEGLS

-756 DSFMS
+756 DSFLS

-769 IGLIDRFTE
+769 IQLIDRFTE

-783 TTTTEAQTQATQE
+783 TTTTEAQTQATQA
-796 QTMATVTDTMASEV
+796 QTMATATDTAASEV
-810 KSQANAGEAVTNA
+810 KAAANAGEAVTNA

>member
-1 MAEHDIKI
+1 MAKHDIKI

-35 DKASGDAGDFSSS
+35 DKASGDAGEFSSG
-48 LRDMSKYTDAFDRI
+48 LRDMSKYTDAFDKI

-156 EETMRKVQGAMALA
+156 EETIKKVQGAMALA

-230 KANPIGLVITAITS
+230 KANPIGLVITAITT

-254 ETEESTES
+254 ETEEATTELGKLEDGS
-262 MNEQADAAK
+262 NDLNTALGRQMEAQEETGKSAGELIGKYETLRMKYLACKSDMEITRFLQMNVDGFDSLGLNIKTAADAMDVFVKKAPQMRAALMQISVAKGMQKAMEEYTSQWAIEQAKAPSTLPSVSEGSRFKVNRTLSGRIIAYGDDEGWLKKAGITPDMFTDFNGSDNTA
-271 RLAAEQ
+271 RLN
-277 DHAQKTIGEA
+277 AQG
-287 VADSTGKFI
+287 
-296 RLSVEWKNLRTENER
+296 LSFARNYIISERIKLENER
-311 LVWIENNASAFK
+311 T
-323 ALGLNVKSVTD
+323 ALFNETLNKL
-334 ANEVF
+334 
-339 IRQMPRIL
+339 M
-347 KVLQLQAEAQANLD
+347 
-361 LYVEQ
+361 
-366 YKKRQRRLA
+366 
-375 DPTLDSG
+375 DS
-382 GKRFAPELTWS
+382 W
-393 KLVQGVATDANGNIL
+393 
-408 NYSQSQNQLKD
+408 
-419 MAERYGLKAGEDY
+419 M
-432 YVESGTGIGE
+432 
-442 KMFDRILFLTQ
+442 
-453 SGNEKLIKAEE
+453 KAEE
-464 DAAARRRKTIEEEE
+464 RAEQMARATGIDFFNGEIISSKSTPSKASAKSGTSKAPGKNATRV
-478 DANMKFYLDSHERLS
+478 
-493 NEAYKLRSDL
+493 EAKK
-503 PNMYDP
+503 
-509 ATSLDPYSAR
+509 A
-519 NTSAPKEK
+519 KEI
-527 QYKQVKVKPL
+527 
-537 QDKVKK
+537 VKK
-543 ELTELEKLEQQRDE
+543 ELTELQKLEAQRDE
-557 LQKRLQN
+557 IAQKLRR
-564 PRLTE
+564 PDLTE
-569 YERSDIQGQL
+569 YERSDL
-579 DELQKDIEF
+579 EAKLNELNEDIDFRKNWVKDRQFVFE
-588 RRKWTSERMDV
+588 
-599 LNLPANGFTAVLD
+599 LPDNAVNID
-612 GEFDIDHKNFEET
+612 FAGSFDINKKDFEKKAQEAIDDASKVT
-625 LQKSIEKLSTTTTIN
+625 SFRVEPRTYLTTE
-640 VDPRDYFTPLQ
+640 Q
-651 WKTIQHKES
+651 WNTIQHKES
-660 ALSNAQTGISQVQGW
+660 VLSNAQTGISQVQGW
-675 FDSGIIGKEKAQ
+675 FDAGIIGKDKAQ
-687 KLIDAFNTQLKI
+687 ELIDAFNTQLKI

-733 AIEQLTEGLS
+733 AVEQLTEGLS

-756 DSFMS
+756 DSFLS

-769 IGLIDRFTE
+769 IQLIDRFTE

-783 TTTTEAQTQATQE
+783 TTTTEAQTQATQA
-796 QTMATVTDTMASEV
+796 QTMATATDTAASEV
-810 KSQANAGEAVTNA
+810 KAAANAGEAVTNA

-844 AVMAGLAMAGAFA
+844 AVMAGLALAGAFA

>member
-1 MAEHDIKI
+1 MAKHDIKI

-35 DKASGDAGDFSSS
+35 DKASGDAGEFSSG
-48 LRDMSKYTDAFDRI
+48 LRDMSKYTDAFDKI

-156 EETMRKVQGAMALA
+156 EETIKKVQGAMALA

-217 GATLATKALNVVL
+217 GATLATKALNVVM
-230 KANPIGLVITAITS
+230 KANPIGLVITAITT

-254 ETEESTES
+254 ETEEATTELGKLEDGS
-262 MNEQADAAK
+262 NDLNTALGRQMEAQEETGKSAGELIGKYETLRMKYLACKSDMEITRFLQMNVDGFDSLGLNIKTAADAMDVFVKKAPQMRAALMQISVAKGMQKAMEEYTSQWAIEQAKAPSTLPSVSEGSRFKVNRTLSGRIIAYGDDEGWLKKAGITPDMFTDFNGSDNTA
-271 RLAAEQ
+271 RLN
-277 DHAQKTIGEA
+277 AQG
-287 VADSTGKFI
+287 
-296 RLSVEWKNLRTENER
+296 LSFARNYIISERIKLENER
-311 LVWIENNASAFK
+311 T
-323 ALGLNVKSVTD
+323 ALFNETLNKL
-334 ANEVF
+334 
-339 IRQMPRIL
+339 M
-347 KVLQLQAEAQANLD
+347 
-361 LYVEQ
+361 
-366 YKKRQRRLA
+366 
-375 DPTLDSG
+375 DS
-382 GKRFAPELTWS
+382 W
-393 KLVQGVATDANGNIL
+393 
-408 NYSQSQNQLKD
+408 
-419 MAERYGLKAGEDY
+419 M
-432 YVESGTGIGE
+432 
-442 KMFDRILFLTQ
+442 
-453 SGNEKLIKAEE
+453 KAEE
-464 DAAARRRKTIEEEE
+464 RAEQMARATGIDFFNGEIISSKSTPSKASAKSGTSKAPGKNATRV
-478 DANMKFYLDSHERLS
+478 
-493 NEAYKLRSDL
+493 EAKK
-503 PNMYDP
+503 
-509 ATSLDPYSAR
+509 A
-519 NTSAPKEK
+519 KEI
-527 QYKQVKVKPL
+527 
-537 QDKVKK
+537 VKK
-543 ELTELEKLEQQRDE
+543 ELTELQKLEAQRDE
-557 LQKRLQN
+557 IAQKLRR
-564 PRLTE
+564 PDLTE
-569 YERSDIQGQL
+569 YERSDL
-579 DELQKDIEF
+579 EVKLNELNEDIDFRKNWVKDRQFVFE
-588 RRKWTSERMDV
+588 
-599 LNLPANGFTAVLD
+599 LPDNAVNID
-612 GEFDIDHKNFEET
+612 FAGSFDINKKDFEKKAQEAINDASKVTSFRVEPRTYFTTEQWNT
-625 LQKSIEKLSTTTTIN
+625 LQ
-640 VDPRDYFTPLQ
+640 R
-651 WKTIQHKES
+651 KES
-660 ALSNAQTGISQVQGW
+660 VLSNAQTGISQVQGW
-675 FDSGIIGKEKAQ
+675 LDAGIIGKDKAQ
-687 KLIDAFNTQLKI
+687 ELIDAFNTQLKI

-733 AIEQLTEGLS
+733 AVEQLTEGLS

-756 DSFMS
+756 DSFLS

-769 IGLIDRFTE
+769 IQLIDRFTE

-783 TTTTEAQTQATQE
+783 TTTTEAQTQATQA
-796 QTMATVTDTMASEV
+796 QTMATATDTAASEV
-810 KSQANAGEAVTNA
+810 KAAANAGEAVTNA

>member
-1 MAEHDIKI
+1 MAKHDIKI

-35 DKASGDAGDFSSS
+35 DKASGDAGEFSSG
-48 LRDMSKYTDAFDRI
+48 LRDMSKYTDAFDKI

-217 GATLATKALNVVL
+217 GATIATKALNVVL
-230 KANPIGLVITAITS
+230 KANPIGLVITAITT

-254 ETEESTES
+254 ETEEATTELGKLEDGS
-262 MNEQADAAK
+262 NDLNTALGRQMEAQEETGKSAGELIGKYETLRMKYLACKSDMEITRFLQMNVDGFDSLGLNIKTAADAMDVFVKKAPQMRAALMQISVAKGMQKAMEEYTSQWAIEQAKAPSTLPSVSEGSRFKVNRTLSGRIVAYGDDEGWLKKAGITPDMFTDFNGSDNTA
-271 RLAAEQ
+271 RLN
-277 DHAQKTIGEA
+277 AQG
-287 VADSTGKFI
+287 
-296 RLSVEWKNLRTENER
+296 LSFARNYIISERIKLENER
-311 LVWIENNASAFK
+311 TSLFNET
-323 ALGLNVKSVTD
+323 LNKL
-334 ANEVF
+334 
-339 IRQMPRIL
+339 M
-347 KVLQLQAEAQANLD
+347 
-361 LYVEQ
+361 
-366 YKKRQRRLA
+366 
-375 DPTLDSG
+375 DS
-382 GKRFAPELTWS
+382 W
-393 KLVQGVATDANGNIL
+393 
-408 NYSQSQNQLKD
+408 
-419 MAERYGLKAGEDY
+419 M
-432 YVESGTGIGE
+432 
-442 KMFDRILFLTQ
+442 
-453 SGNEKLIKAEE
+453 KAEE
-464 DAAARRRKTIEEEE
+464 RAEQMAR
-478 DANMKFYLDSHERLS
+478 
-493 NEAYKLRSDL
+493 
-503 PNMYDP
+503 
-509 ATSLDPYSAR
+509 ATGINYFNGEIISSKSTTS
-519 NTSAPKEK
+519 NTSAKSGASKTSGKNATRVEAKKAKEI
-527 QYKQVKVKPL
+527 
-537 QDKVKK
+537 VKK
-543 ELTELEKLEQQRDE
+543 ELTELQKLEAQRDE
-557 LQKRLQN
+557 IAQKLRR
-564 PRLTE
+564 PDLTE
-569 YERSDIQGQL
+569 YERSDL
-579 DELQKDIEF
+579 EAKLKELNEDIDFRKNWVKDRQFVFE
-588 RRKWTSERMDV
+588 
-599 LNLPANGFTAVLD
+599 LPDNAVNID
-612 GEFDIDHKNFEET
+612 FAGSFDINKRDFEKKAQEAIDDASKVT
-625 LQKSIEKLSTTTTIN
+625 SFRVE
-640 VDPRDYFTPLQ
+640 PRTYFTTEQ
-651 WKTIQHKES
+651 WNTVQHKES
-660 ALSNAQTGISQVQGW
+660 VLSNAQTGISQVQGW
-675 FDSGIIGKEKAQ
+675 FDAGIIGRDKAQ
-687 KLIDAFNTQLKI
+687 ELIDAFNTQLKI

-756 DSFMS
+756 DSFLS

-769 IGLIDRFTE
+769 IQLIDRFTE
-778 STKVS
+778 SIKVS
-783 TTTTEAQTQATQE
+783 TTTTEAQTQATQA
-796 QTMATVTDTMASEV
+796 QTMATATDTAASEV
-810 KSQANAGEAVTNA
+810 KAAANAGEAVTNA

>member
-1 MAEHDIKI
+1 MAKHDIKI
-9 GVKVGVEGQESVTS
+9 GVKVGVEGRESVTS

-35 DKASGDAGDFSSS
+35 DKASGDAGEFSSG
-48 LRDMSKYTDAFDRI
+48 LRDMSKYTDAFDKI

-156 EETMRKVQGAMALA
+156 EETIKKVQGAMALA

-230 KANPIGLVITAITS
+230 KANPIGLVITAITT

-254 ETEESTES
+254 ETEEATTELGKLEDGS
-262 MNEQADAAK
+262 NDLNTALGRQMEAQEETGKSAGELIGKYETLRMKYLACKSDMEITRFLQMNVDGFDSLGLNIKTAADAMDVFVKKAPQMRAALMQISVAKGMQKAMEEYTSQWAIEQAKAPSTLPSVSEGSRFKVNRTLSGRIIAYGDDEGWLKKAGITPDMFTDFNGSDNTA
-271 RLAAEQ
+271 RLN
-277 DHAQKTIGEA
+277 AQG
-287 VADSTGKFI
+287 
-296 RLSVEWKNLRTENER
+296 LSFARNYIISERIKLENER
-311 LVWIENNASAFK
+311 T
-323 ALGLNVKSVTD
+323 ALFNETLNKL
-334 ANEVF
+334 
-339 IRQMPRIL
+339 M
-347 KVLQLQAEAQANLD
+347 
-361 LYVEQ
+361 
-366 YKKRQRRLA
+366 
-375 DPTLDSG
+375 DS
-382 GKRFAPELTWS
+382 W
-393 KLVQGVATDANGNIL
+393 
-408 NYSQSQNQLKD
+408 
-419 MAERYGLKAGEDY
+419 M
-432 YVESGTGIGE
+432 
-442 KMFDRILFLTQ
+442 
-453 SGNEKLIKAEE
+453 KAEE
-464 DAAARRRKTIEEEE
+464 RAEQMARANGINFFNGEIISSKSTAPSAKSSTSKTSSSGKN
-478 DANMKFYLDSHERLS
+478 ATRV
-493 NEAYKLRSDL
+493 EAKK
-503 PNMYDP
+503 
-509 ATSLDPYSAR
+509 A
-519 NTSAPKEK
+519 KEI
-527 QYKQVKVKPL
+527 
-537 QDKVKK
+537 VKK
-543 ELTELEKLEQQRDE
+543 ELTELQKLEAQRDE
-557 LQKRLQN
+557 IAQKLRR
-564 PRLTE
+564 PDLTE
-569 YERSDIQGQL
+569 YERSDL
-579 DELQKDIEF
+579 EAKLNELNEDIDFRQNWVKDRQFVFE
-588 RRKWTSERMDV
+588 
-599 LNLPANGFTAVLD
+599 LPDNAVNID
-612 GEFDIDHKNFEET
+612 FSGSFDINKKDFEKKAQEAIDDASKVT
-625 LQKSIEKLSTTTTIN
+625 SFRVE
-640 VDPRDYFTPLQ
+640 PRTYFTPEQ

-675 FDSGIIGKEKAQ
+675 FDAGIIGKDKAQ
-687 KLIDAFNTQLKI
+687 ELIDAFNTQLKI

-733 AIEQLTEGLS
+733 AVEQLTEGLS

-756 DSFMS
+756 DSFLS

-769 IGLIDRFTE
+769 IQLIDRFTE

-783 TTTTEAQTQATQE
+783 TTTTEAQTQATQA
-796 QTMATVTDTMASEV
+796 QTMATATDTAASEV
-810 KSQANAGEAVTNA
+810 KAAANAGEAVTNA

-857 EGGIVGGTQ
+857 DGGIVGGTQ

>member
-1 MAEHDIKI
+1 MAKHDIKI

-35 DKASGDAGDFSSS
+35 DKASGDAGEFSSG
-48 LRDMSKYTDAFDRI
+48 LRDMSKYTDAFDKI

-156 EETMRKVQGAMALA
+156 EETIKKVQGAMALA

-204 HATAVVGETTATK
+204 HATAVIGETTATK

-230 KANPIGLVITAITS
+230 KANPIGLVITAITT

-254 ETEESTES
+254 ETEEATTELGKLEDGS
-262 MNEQADAAK
+262 NDLNTALGRQMEAQEETGKSAGELIGKYETLRMKYLACKSDMEITRFLQMNVDGFDSLGLNIKTAADAMDVFVKKAPQMRAALMQISVAKGMQKAMEEYTSQWAIEQAKAPSTLPSVSEGSRFKVNRTLSGRIIAYGDDEGWLKKAGITPDMFTDFNGSDNTA
-271 RLAAEQ
+271 RLN
-277 DHAQKTIGEA
+277 AQG
-287 VADSTGKFI
+287 
-296 RLSVEWKNLRTENER
+296 LSFARNYIISERIKLENER
-311 LVWIENNASAFK
+311 T
-323 ALGLNVKSVTD
+323 ALFNETLNKL
-334 ANEVF
+334 
-339 IRQMPRIL
+339 M
-347 KVLQLQAEAQANLD
+347 
-361 LYVEQ
+361 
-366 YKKRQRRLA
+366 
-375 DPTLDSG
+375 DS
-382 GKRFAPELTWS
+382 W
-393 KLVQGVATDANGNIL
+393 
-408 NYSQSQNQLKD
+408 
-419 MAERYGLKAGEDY
+419 M
-432 YVESGTGIGE
+432 
-442 KMFDRILFLTQ
+442 
-453 SGNEKLIKAEE
+453 KAEE
-464 DAAARRRKTIEEEE
+464 RAEQMARATGIDFFNGEIISSKSATPSAKSSTSKTSSSGKN
-478 DANMKFYLDSHERLS
+478 ATRV
-493 NEAYKLRSDL
+493 EAKK
-503 PNMYDP
+503 
-509 ATSLDPYSAR
+509 A
-519 NTSAPKEK
+519 KEI
-527 QYKQVKVKPL
+527 
-537 QDKVKK
+537 VKK
-543 ELTELEKLEQQRDE
+543 ELTELQKLEAQRDE
-557 LQKRLQN
+557 IAQKLRR
-564 PRLTE
+564 PDLTE
-569 YERSDIQGQL
+569 YERSDL
-579 DELQKDIEF
+579 EAKLNELNEDIDFRKNWVKDRQFVFE
-588 RRKWTSERMDV
+588 
-599 LNLPANGFTAVLD
+599 LPDNAVNID
-612 GEFDIDHKNFEET
+612 FAGSFDINKKDFEKKAQEA
-625 LQKSIEKLSTTTTIN
+625 IN
-640 VDPRDYFTPLQ
+640 DASKVTSFRVEPRTYFTTEQ
-651 WKTIQHKES
+651 WNTIQHKES
-660 ALSNAQTGISQVQGW
+660 VLSNAQTGISQVQGW
-675 FDSGIIGKEKAQ
+675 LDAGIIGRDKAQ
-687 KLIDAFNTQLKI
+687 ELIDAFNTQLKI

-733 AIEQLTEGLS
+733 AVEQLTEGLS

-756 DSFMS
+756 DSFLS

-769 IGLIDRFTE
+769 IQLIDRFTE

-783 TTTTEAQTQATQE
+783 TTTTEAQTQATQA
-796 QTMATVTDTMASEV
+796 QTMATATDTAASEV
-810 KSQANAGEAVTNA
+810 KAAANAGEAVTNA

>member
-1 MAEHDIKI
+1 MAKHDIKI

-35 DKASGDAGDFSSS
+35 DKASGDAGEFSSG

-230 KANPIGLVITAITS
+230 KANPIGLVITAITT

-254 ETEESTES
+254 ETEEATAELGKLEDGSNDLNTALGRQMEAQEETGKS
-262 MNEQADAAK
+262 AGELIGKYETLRMKYLACKSDMEITRFLQMNVDGFDSLGLNIKTTADAMDVFVKKAPQMRAALMQISVAKGMQKAMEEYTSQWAIEQAKAPSTLPSVSEGSRFKVNRTLSGRIIAYGDDEGWLKKAGITPDMFTDFNGSDNTA
-271 RLAAEQ
+271 RLN
-277 DHAQKTIGEA
+277 AQG
-287 VADSTGKFI
+287 
-296 RLSVEWKNLRTENER
+296 LSFARNYIISERIKLENER
-311 LVWIENNASAFK
+311 TSLFNET
-323 ALGLNVKSVTD
+323 LNKL
-334 ANEVF
+334 
-339 IRQMPRIL
+339 M
-347 KVLQLQAEAQANLD
+347 
-361 LYVEQ
+361 
-366 YKKRQRRLA
+366 
-375 DPTLDSG
+375 DS
-382 GKRFAPELTWS
+382 W
-393 KLVQGVATDANGNIL
+393 
-408 NYSQSQNQLKD
+408 
-419 MAERYGLKAGEDY
+419 M
-432 YVESGTGIGE
+432 
-442 KMFDRILFLTQ
+442 
-453 SGNEKLIKAEE
+453 KAEE
-464 DAAARRRKTIEEEE
+464 QAEQMARANGINYFNGEIISSKSTPSKASAKSGTSKTSGKN
-478 DANMKFYLDSHERLS
+478 ATRV
-493 NEAYKLRSDL
+493 EAKK
-503 PNMYDP
+503 
-509 ATSLDPYSAR
+509 A
-519 NTSAPKEK
+519 KEI
-527 QYKQVKVKPL
+527 
-537 QDKVKK
+537 VKK
-543 ELTELEKLEQQRDE
+543 ELTELQKLEAQRDE
-557 LQKRLQN
+557 IAQKLRR
-564 PRLTE
+564 PDLTE
-569 YERSDIQGQL
+569 YERSDL
-579 DELQKDIEF
+579 EAKLNELNEDIDFRKNWVKDRQFVFE
-588 RRKWTSERMDV
+588 
-599 LNLPANGFTAVLD
+599 LPDNAVNID
-612 GEFDIDHKNFEET
+612 FAGSFDINKKDFEKKAQEAIDDASKVT
-625 LQKSIEKLSTTTTIN
+625 SFR
-640 VDPRDYFTPLQ
+640 VVPRTYFTTEQ
-651 WKTIQHKES
+651 WNTLQHKES
-660 ALSNAQTGISQVQGW
+660 VLSNAQTGISQVQGW
-675 FDSGIIGKEKAQ
+675 FDAGIIGKDKAQ
-687 KLIDAFNTQLKI
+687 ELIDAFNTQLQI
-699 EGLDPIEVKL
+699 EGIEPIEVKL

-733 AIEQLTEGLS
+733 AVEQLTEGLS

-756 DSFMS
+756 DSFLS

-769 IGLIDRFTE
+769 IQLIGRFTE

-783 TTTTEAQTQATQE
+783 TTTTEAQTQATQA
-796 QTMATVTDTMASEV
+796 QTIATATDTAASEV
-810 KSQANAGEAVTNA
+810 KAAANAGEAVTNA

-844 AVMAGLAMAGAFA
+844 VVMAGLAMAGAFA

>member
-1 MAEHDIKI
+1 MAKHDIKI
-9 GVKVGVEGQESVTS
+9 GVKVGVEGLESVTS

-35 DKASGDAGDFSSS
+35 DKASGDAGEFSSG
-48 LRDMSKYTDAFDRI
+48 LRDMSKYTDAFDKI

-156 EETMRKVQGAMALA
+156 EETIKKVQGAMALA

-204 HATAVVGETTATK
+204 HATAVIGETTATK

-230 KANPIGLVITAITS
+230 KANPIGLVITAITT

-254 ETEESTES
+254 ETEEATTELGKLEDGS
-262 MNEQADAAK
+262 NDLNTALGRQMEAQEETGKSAGELIGKYETLRMKYLACKSDMEITRFLQMNVDGFDSLGLNIKNAADAMDTFVKRAPQMRAALMQISVAKGMQKAMEEYTSQWAIEQAKAPSTLPSVSEGSRFKVNRTLSGRIIAYGDDEGWLKKAGITPDMFTDFNGSDNTA
-271 RLAAEQ
+271 RLN
-277 DHAQKTIGEA
+277 AQG
-287 VADSTGKFI
+287 
-296 RLSVEWKNLRTENER
+296 LSFARNYIISERIKLENER
-311 LVWIENNASAFK
+311 T
-323 ALGLNVKSVTD
+323 ALFNETLNKL
-334 ANEVF
+334 
-339 IRQMPRIL
+339 M
-347 KVLQLQAEAQANLD
+347 
-361 LYVEQ
+361 
-366 YKKRQRRLA
+366 
-375 DPTLDSG
+375 DS
-382 GKRFAPELTWS
+382 W
-393 KLVQGVATDANGNIL
+393 
-408 NYSQSQNQLKD
+408 
-419 MAERYGLKAGEDY
+419 M
-432 YVESGTGIGE
+432 
-442 KMFDRILFLTQ
+442 
-453 SGNEKLIKAEE
+453 KAEE
-464 DAAARRRKTIEEEE
+464 RAEQMARATGINYFNGEIISPKSTTPSAKSSTSKTSSSGKN
-478 DANMKFYLDSHERLS
+478 ATRV
-493 NEAYKLRSDL
+493 EAKK
-503 PNMYDP
+503 
-509 ATSLDPYSAR
+509 A
-519 NTSAPKEK
+519 KEI
-527 QYKQVKVKPL
+527 
-537 QDKVKK
+537 VKK
-543 ELTELEKLEQQRDE
+543 ELTELQKLEAQRDE
-557 LQKRLQN
+557 IAQKLRR
-564 PRLTE
+564 PDLTE
-569 YERSDIQGQL
+569 YERSDL
-579 DELQKDIEF
+579 EAKLNELNEDIDFRKNWVKDRQFVFE
-588 RRKWTSERMDV
+588 
-599 LNLPANGFTAVLD
+599 LPDNAVNID
-612 GEFDIDHKNFEET
+612 FAGSFDINKKDFEKKAQEA
-625 LQKSIEKLSTTTTIN
+625 IN
-640 VDPRDYFTPLQ
+640 DASKVTSFRVEPRTYFTTEQ
-651 WKTIQHKES
+651 WNTIQHKES
-660 ALSNAQTGISQVQGW
+660 VLSNAQTGISQVQGW
-675 FDSGIIGKEKAQ
+675 LDAGIIGRDKAQ
-687 KLIDAFNTQLKI
+687 ELIDAFNTQLKI

-733 AIEQLTEGLS
+733 AVEQLTEGLS

-756 DSFMS
+756 DSFLS

-769 IGLIDRFTE
+769 IQLIDRFTE

-783 TTTTEAQTQATQE
+783 TTTTEAQTQATQA
-796 QTMATVTDTMASEV
+796 QTMATATDTAASEV
-810 KSQANAGEAVTNA
+810 KAAANAGEAVTNA

-844 AVMAGLAMAGAFA
+844 AVMSALAMAGAFA

>member
-1 MAEHDIKI
+1 MAKHDIKI

-35 DKASGDAGDFSSS
+35 DKASGDAGEFSSG
-48 LRDMSKYTDAFDRI
+48 LRDMSKYTDAFDKI

-156 EETMRKVQGAMALA
+156 EETIKKVQGAMALA

-204 HATAVVGETTATK
+204 HATAVIGETTATK

-230 KANPIGLVITAITS
+230 KANPIGLVITAITT

-254 ETEESTES
+254 ETEEATTELGKLEDGS
-262 MNEQADAAK
+262 NDLNTALGRQMEAQEETGKSAGELIGKYETLRMKYLACKSDMEITRFLQMNVDGFDSLGLNIKTAADAMDVFVKKAPQMRAALMQISVAKGMQKAMEEYTSQWAIEQAKAPSTLPSVSEGSRFKVNRTLSGRIIAYGDDEGWLKKAGITPDMFTDFNGSDNTA
-271 RLAAEQ
+271 RLN
-277 DHAQKTIGEA
+277 AQG
-287 VADSTGKFI
+287 
-296 RLSVEWKNLRTENER
+296 LSFARNYIISERIKLENER
-311 LVWIENNASAFK
+311 T
-323 ALGLNVKSVTD
+323 ALFNETLNKL
-334 ANEVF
+334 
-339 IRQMPRIL
+339 M
-347 KVLQLQAEAQANLD
+347 
-361 LYVEQ
+361 
-366 YKKRQRRLA
+366 
-375 DPTLDSG
+375 DS
-382 GKRFAPELTWS
+382 W
-393 KLVQGVATDANGNIL
+393 
-408 NYSQSQNQLKD
+408 
-419 MAERYGLKAGEDY
+419 M
-432 YVESGTGIGE
+432 
-442 KMFDRILFLTQ
+442 
-453 SGNEKLIKAEE
+453 KAEE
-464 DAAARRRKTIEEEE
+464 RAEQMARATGINYFNGEIISPKSTTPSAKSSTSKTSSSGKN
-478 DANMKFYLDSHERLS
+478 ATRV
-493 NEAYKLRSDL
+493 EAKK
-503 PNMYDP
+503 
-509 ATSLDPYSAR
+509 A
-519 NTSAPKEK
+519 KEI
-527 QYKQVKVKPL
+527 
-537 QDKVKK
+537 VKK
-543 ELTELEKLEQQRDE
+543 ELTELQKLEAQRDE
-557 LQKRLQN
+557 IAQKLRR
-564 PRLTE
+564 PDLTE
-569 YERSDIQGQL
+569 YERSDL
-579 DELQKDIEF
+579 EAKLNELNEDIDFRKNWVKDRQFVFE
-588 RRKWTSERMDV
+588 
-599 LNLPANGFTAVLD
+599 LPDNAVNID
-612 GEFDIDHKNFEET
+612 FAGSFDINKKDFEKKAQEA
-625 LQKSIEKLSTTTTIN
+625 IN
-640 VDPRDYFTPLQ
+640 DASKVTSFRVEPRTYFTTEQ
-651 WKTIQHKES
+651 WNTIQHKES
-660 ALSNAQTGISQVQGW
+660 VLSNAQTGISQVQGW
-675 FDSGIIGKEKAQ
+675 LDAGIIGRDKAQ
-687 KLIDAFNTQLKI
+687 ELIDAFNTQLKI

-733 AIEQLTEGLS
+733 AVEQLTEGLS

-756 DSFMS
+756 DSFLS

-769 IGLIDRFTE
+769 IQLIDRFTE

-783 TTTTEAQTQATQE
+783 TTTTEAQTQATQA
-796 QTMATVTDTMASEV
+796 QTMATATDTAASEV
-810 KSQANAGEAVTNA
+810 KAAANAGEAVTNA

>member
-1 MAEHDIKI
+1 MAKHDIKI

-35 DKASGDAGDFSSS
+35 DKASGDAGEFSSG
-48 LRDMSKYTDAFDRI
+48 LRDMSKYTDAFDKI

-156 EETMRKVQGAMALA
+156 EETIKKVQGAMALA

-230 KANPIGLVITAITS
+230 KANPIGLVITAITT

-254 ETEESTES
+254 ETEEATTELGKLEDGS
-262 MNEQADAAK
+262 NDLNTALGRQMEAQEETGKSAGELIGKYETLRMKYLACKSDMEITRFLQMNVDGFDSLGLNIKTAADAMDVFVKKAPQMRAALMQISVAKGMQKAMEEYTSQWAIEQAKAPSTLPSVSEGSRFKVNRTLSGRIIAYGDDEGWLKKAGITPDMFTDFNGSDNTA
-271 RLAAEQ
+271 RLN
-277 DHAQKTIGEA
+277 AQG
-287 VADSTGKFI
+287 
-296 RLSVEWKNLRTENER
+296 LSFARNYIISERIKLENER
-311 LVWIENNASAFK
+311 T
-323 ALGLNVKSVTD
+323 ALFNETLNKL
-334 ANEVF
+334 
-339 IRQMPRIL
+339 M
-347 KVLQLQAEAQANLD
+347 
-361 LYVEQ
+361 
-366 YKKRQRRLA
+366 
-375 DPTLDSG
+375 DS
-382 GKRFAPELTWS
+382 W
-393 KLVQGVATDANGNIL
+393 
-408 NYSQSQNQLKD
+408 
-419 MAERYGLKAGEDY
+419 M
-432 YVESGTGIGE
+432 
-442 KMFDRILFLTQ
+442 
-453 SGNEKLIKAEE
+453 KAEE
-464 DAAARRRKTIEEEE
+464 RAEQMARANGINFFNGEIISSKSTAPSAKSSTSKTSSSGKN
-478 DANMKFYLDSHERLS
+478 ATRV
-493 NEAYKLRSDL
+493 EAKK
-503 PNMYDP
+503 
-509 ATSLDPYSAR
+509 A
-519 NTSAPKEK
+519 KEI
-527 QYKQVKVKPL
+527 
-537 QDKVKK
+537 VKK
-543 ELTELEKLEQQRDE
+543 ELTELQKLEAQRDE
-557 LQKRLQN
+557 IAQKLRR
-564 PRLTE
+564 PDLTE
-569 YERSDIQGQL
+569 YERSDL
-579 DELQKDIEF
+579 EAKLNELNEDIDFRQNWVKDRQFVFE
-588 RRKWTSERMDV
+588 
-599 LNLPANGFTAVLD
+599 LPDNAVNID
-612 GEFDIDHKNFEET
+612 FSGSFDINKKDFEKKAQEAIDDASKVT
-625 LQKSIEKLSTTTTIN
+625 SFRVE
-640 VDPRDYFTPLQ
+640 PRTYFTPEQ

-675 FDSGIIGKEKAQ
+675 FDAGIIGKDKAQ
-687 KLIDAFNTQLKI
+687 ELIDAFNTQLKI

-733 AIEQLTEGLS
+733 AVEQLTDGLS

-756 DSFMS
+756 DSFLS

-769 IGLIDRFTE
+769 IQLIDRFTE

-783 TTTTEAQTQATQE
+783 TTTTEAQTQATQA
-796 QTMATVTDTMASEV
+796 QTMATATDTAASEV
-810 KSQANAGEAVTNA
+810 KAAANAGEAVTNA

-857 EGGIVGGTQ
+857 DGGIVGGTQ

>member
-1 MAEHDIKI
+1 MAKHDIKI

-35 DKASGDAGDFSSS
+35 DKASGDAGEFSSG
-48 LRDMSKYTDAFDRI
+48 LRDMSKYTDAFDKI

-217 GATLATKALNVVL
+217 GATLATKALNVVM

-262 MNEQADAAK
+262 LKKQEEEIDKLTGSWDSLRERVGNAAGEMVSK
-271 RLAAEQ
+271 FQTLALQ
-277 DHAQKTIGEA
+277 W
-287 VADSTGKFI
+287 SM
-296 RLSVEWKNLRTENER
+296 LRTEGER
-311 LVWIENNASAFK
+311 QQWIRNNASNFEQ
-323 ALGLNVKSVTD
+323 LGLRIMDVTT
-334 ANEVF
+334 ANKVF
-339 IRQMPRIL
+339 IDQLPRMISLMQKMGELKGLEDAYSQVQSDYFSWLLKREKSRATGDYYTKATEQNVSKAEREELGIGNRIWVQDAHSGSAGVASGYYSYEYSAAELERVNKYRERQAQETREAIL
-347 KVLQLQAEAQANLD
+347 KQARSEYDAVSKEYQDIYQRLYGEVSDAQ
-361 LYVEQ
+361 
-366 YKKRQRRLA
+366 
-375 DPTLDSG
+375 S
-382 GKRFAPELTWS
+382 ELNRII
-393 KLVQGVATDANGNIL
+393 G
-408 NYSQSQNQLKD
+408 
-419 MAERYGLKAGEDY
+419 
-432 YVESGTGIGE
+432 SGTVYNR
-442 KMFDRILFLTQ
+442 DT
-453 SGNEKLIKAEE
+453 S
-464 DAAARRRKTIEEEE
+464 
-478 DANMKFYLDSHERLS
+478 S
-493 NEAYKLRSDL
+493 N
-503 PNMYDP
+503 
-509 ATSLDPYSAR
+509 PYSKPSTAK
-519 NTSAPKEK
+519 TSTATREK
-527 QYKQVKVKPL
+527 QYKQVKAKPL
-537 QDKVKK
+537 QDAVKK
-543 ELTELEKLEQQRDE
+543 ELTEMEKLEQQRDE
-557 LQKRLQN
+557 LQKRLSN
-564 PRLTE
+564 PKLTE
-569 YERSDIQGQL
+569 FERSEIQSKL
-579 DELQKDIEF
+579 SALKDEIEF
-588 RRKWTSERMDV
+588 KRNWTSERMYV
-599 LNLPANGFTAVLD
+599 LNIPASDFTAELE

-625 LQKSIEKLSTTTTIN
+625 MRNSLNQLSTTTTLN
-640 VDPRDYFTPLQ
+640 VDPRNYFSQFQ
-651 WKTIQHKES
+651 WDSLLHKES

-675 FDSGIIGKEKAQ
+675 FDAGLIGREKAQ
-687 KLIDAFNTQLKI
+687 ELIDAFNTQLKI

-783 TTTTEAQTQATQE
+783 TTTTEAQTQATQA
-796 QTMATVTDTMASEV
+796 QTMATATDTAASEV
-810 KSQANAGEAVTNA
+810 KAAANAGEAVTNA

>member
-1 MAEHDIKI
+1 MAKHDIKI
-9 GVKVGVEGQESVTS
+9 GVKVGVEGRESVTS

-35 DKASGDAGDFSSS
+35 DKASGDAGEFSSG
-48 LRDMSKYTDAFDRI
+48 LRDMSKYTDAFDKI

-156 EETMRKVQGAMALA
+156 EETIKKVQGAMALA

-230 KANPIGLVITAITS
+230 KANPIGLVITAITT

-254 ETEESTES
+254 ETEEATTELGKLEDGS
-262 MNEQADAAK
+262 NDLNTALGRQMEAQEETGKSAGELIGKYETLRMKYLACKSDMEITRFLQMNVDGFDSLGLNIKTAADAMDVFVKKAPQMRAALMQISVAKGMQKAMEEYTSQWAIEQAKAPSTLPSVSEGSRFKVNRTLSGRIIAYGDDEGWLKKAGITPDMFTDFNGSDNTA
-271 RLAAEQ
+271 RLN
-277 DHAQKTIGEA
+277 AQGLSFARNYIISERI
-287 VADSTGKFI
+287 KF
-296 RLSVEWKNLRTENER
+296 ENER
-311 LVWIENNASAFK
+311 T
-323 ALGLNVKSVTD
+323 ALFNETLNKL
-334 ANEVF
+334 
-339 IRQMPRIL
+339 M
-347 KVLQLQAEAQANLD
+347 
-361 LYVEQ
+361 
-366 YKKRQRRLA
+366 
-375 DPTLDSG
+375 DS
-382 GKRFAPELTWS
+382 W
-393 KLVQGVATDANGNIL
+393 
-408 NYSQSQNQLKD
+408 
-419 MAERYGLKAGEDY
+419 M
-432 YVESGTGIGE
+432 
-442 KMFDRILFLTQ
+442 
-453 SGNEKLIKAEE
+453 KAEE
-464 DAAARRRKTIEEEE
+464 RAEQMARANGINFFNGEIISSKSTAPSAKSSTSKTSSSGKN
-478 DANMKFYLDSHERLS
+478 ATRV
-493 NEAYKLRSDL
+493 EAKK
-503 PNMYDP
+503 
-509 ATSLDPYSAR
+509 A
-519 NTSAPKEK
+519 KEI
-527 QYKQVKVKPL
+527 
-537 QDKVKK
+537 VKK
-543 ELTELEKLEQQRDE
+543 ELTELQKLEAQRDE
-557 LQKRLQN
+557 IAQKLRR
-564 PRLTE
+564 PDLTE
-569 YERSDIQGQL
+569 YERSDL
-579 DELQKDIEF
+579 EAKLNELNEDIDFRQNWVKDRQFVFE
-588 RRKWTSERMDV
+588 
-599 LNLPANGFTAVLD
+599 LPDNAVNID
-612 GEFDIDHKNFEET
+612 FSGSFDINKKDFEKKAQEAIDDASKVT
-625 LQKSIEKLSTTTTIN
+625 SFRVE
-640 VDPRDYFTPLQ
+640 PRTYFTPEQ

-675 FDSGIIGKEKAQ
+675 FDAGIIGKDKAQ
-687 KLIDAFNTQLKI
+687 ELIDAFNTQLKI

-733 AIEQLTEGLS
+733 AVEQLTEGLS

-756 DSFMS
+756 DSFLS

-769 IGLIDRFTE
+769 IQLIDRFTE

-783 TTTTEAQTQATQE
+783 TTTTEAQTQATQA
-796 QTMATVTDTMASEV
+796 QTMATATDTAASEV
-810 KSQANAGEAVTNA
+810 KAAANAGEAVTNA

-857 EGGIVGGTQ
+857 DGGIVGGTQ

>member
-1 MAEHDIKI
+1 MAKHDIKI
-9 GVKVGVEGQESVTS
+9 GVKVGVEGLESVTS

-35 DKASGDAGDFSSS
+35 DKASGDAGEFSSG
-48 LRDMSKYTDAFDRI
+48 LRDMSKYTDAFDKI

-156 EETMRKVQGAMALA
+156 EETIKKVQGAMALA

-204 HATAVVGETTATK
+204 HATAVIGETTATK

-230 KANPIGLVITAITS
+230 KANPIGLVITAITT

-254 ETEESTES
+254 ETEEATTELGKLEDGS
-262 MNEQADAAK
+262 NDLNTALGRQMEAQEETGKSAGELIGKYETLRMKYLACKSDMEITRFLQMNVDGFDSLGLNIKTAADAMDTFVKRTPQMRAALMQISVAKGMQKAMEEYTSQWAIEQAKAPSTLPSVSEGSRFKVNRTLSGRIIAYGDYEGWLKKAGITPDMFTDFNGSDNTA
-271 RLAAEQ
+271 RLN
-277 DHAQKTIGEA
+277 AQG
-287 VADSTGKFI
+287 
-296 RLSVEWKNLRTENER
+296 LSFARNYIISERIKLENER
-311 LVWIENNASAFK
+311 T
-323 ALGLNVKSVTD
+323 ALFNETLNKL
-334 ANEVF
+334 
-339 IRQMPRIL
+339 M
-347 KVLQLQAEAQANLD
+347 
-361 LYVEQ
+361 
-366 YKKRQRRLA
+366 
-375 DPTLDSG
+375 DS
-382 GKRFAPELTWS
+382 W
-393 KLVQGVATDANGNIL
+393 
-408 NYSQSQNQLKD
+408 
-419 MAERYGLKAGEDY
+419 M
-432 YVESGTGIGE
+432 
-442 KMFDRILFLTQ
+442 
-453 SGNEKLIKAEE
+453 KAEE
-464 DAAARRRKTIEEEE
+464 RAEQMARATGINYFNGEIISPKSTTPSAKSSTSKTSSSGKN
-478 DANMKFYLDSHERLS
+478 ATRV
-493 NEAYKLRSDL
+493 EAKK
-503 PNMYDP
+503 
-509 ATSLDPYSAR
+509 A
-519 NTSAPKEK
+519 KEI
-527 QYKQVKVKPL
+527 
-537 QDKVKK
+537 VKK
-543 ELTELEKLEQQRDE
+543 ELTELQKLEAQRDE
-557 LQKRLQN
+557 IAQKLRR
-564 PRLTE
+564 PDLTE
-569 YERSDIQGQL
+569 YERSDL
-579 DELQKDIEF
+579 EAKLNELNEDIDFRKNWVKDRQFVFE
-588 RRKWTSERMDV
+588 
-599 LNLPANGFTAVLD
+599 LPDNAVNID
-612 GEFDIDHKNFEET
+612 FAGSFDINKKDFEKKAQEA
-625 LQKSIEKLSTTTTIN
+625 IN
-640 VDPRDYFTPLQ
+640 DASKVTSFRVEPRTYFTTEQ
-651 WKTIQHKES
+651 WNTIQHKES
-660 ALSNAQTGISQVQGW
+660 VLSNAQTGISQVQGW
-675 FDSGIIGKEKAQ
+675 LDAGIIGRDKAQ
-687 KLIDAFNTQLKI
+687 ELIDAFNTQLKI

-733 AIEQLTEGLS
+733 AVEQLTEGLS

-756 DSFMS
+756 DSFLS

-769 IGLIDRFTE
+769 IQLIDRFTE

-783 TTTTEAQTQATQE
+783 TTTTEAQTQATQA
-796 QTMATVTDTMASEV
+796 QTMATATDTAASEV
-810 KSQANAGEAVTNA
+810 KAAANAGEAVTNA

>member
-1 MAEHDIKI
+1 MAKHDIKI

-35 DKASGDAGDFSSS
+35 DKASSDAGEFSSG
-48 LRDMSKYTDAFDRI
+48 LRDMSKYTDAFDKI

-156 EETMRKVQGAMALA
+156 EETIKKVQGAMALA

-230 KANPIGLVITAITS
+230 KANPIGLVITAITT

-254 ETEESTES
+254 ETEEATTELGKLEDGS
-262 MNEQADAAK
+262 NDLNTALGRQMEAQEETGKSAGELIGKYETLRMKYLACKSDMEITRFLQMNVDGFDSLGLNIKTAADAMDVFVKKAPQMRAALMQISVAKGMQKAMEEYTSQWAIEQAKAPSTLPSVSEGSRFKVNRTLSGRIIAYGDDEGWLKKAGITPDMFTDFNGSDNTA
-271 RLAAEQ
+271 RLN
-277 DHAQKTIGEA
+277 AQG
-287 VADSTGKFI
+287 
-296 RLSVEWKNLRTENER
+296 LSFARNYIISERIKLENER
-311 LVWIENNASAFK
+311 TSLFNET
-323 ALGLNVKSVTD
+323 LNKL
-334 ANEVF
+334 
-339 IRQMPRIL
+339 M
-347 KVLQLQAEAQANLD
+347 
-361 LYVEQ
+361 
-366 YKKRQRRLA
+366 
-375 DPTLDSG
+375 DS
-382 GKRFAPELTWS
+382 W
-393 KLVQGVATDANGNIL
+393 
-408 NYSQSQNQLKD
+408 
-419 MAERYGLKAGEDY
+419 M
-432 YVESGTGIGE
+432 
-442 KMFDRILFLTQ
+442 
-453 SGNEKLIKAEE
+453 KAEE
-464 DAAARRRKTIEEEE
+464 RAEQMARANGINFFNGEIISSKSTTPSAKSGTPKTLKKDEI
-478 DANMKFYLDSHERLS
+478 A
-493 NEAYKLRSDL
+493 
-503 PNMYDP
+503 
-509 ATSLDPYSAR
+509 
-519 NTSAPKEK
+519 K
-527 QYKQVKVKPL
+527 QSKIKPL
-537 QDKVKK
+537 QDAVKK

-569 YERSDIQGQL
+569 YERSEIQGKL
-579 DELQKDIEF
+579 SELQEEIEF
-588 RRKWTSERMDV
+588 KRNWTSERMYV
-599 LNLPANGFTAVLD
+599 LDLPANAFTFKLD
-612 GEFDIDHKNFEET
+612 GEFDIDKQNFEKTMKDSVE
-625 LQKSIEKLSTTTTIN
+625 QVSTTTTLN

-651 WKTIQHKES
+651 WNTIQHKES

-675 FDSGIIGKEKAQ
+675 FDAGIIGRDKAQ
-687 KLIDAFNTQLKI
+687 ELIDAFNTQLKI

-709 DAEDAKATLQDIG
+709 DAEDVEDAKATLQDIG

-733 AIEQLTEGLS
+733 AVEQLTEGLS

-756 DSFMS
+756 DSFLS

-769 IGLIDRFTE
+769 IQLIDRFTE

-783 TTTTEAQTQATQE
+783 TTTTEAQTQATQA
-796 QTMATVTDTMASEV
+796 QTMATATDTAASEV
-810 KSQANAGEAVTNA
+810 KAAANAGEAVTNA

-857 EGGIVGGTQ
+857 DGGIVGGTQ

>member
-1 MAEHDIKI
+1 MAKHDIKI

-35 DKASGDAGDFSSS
+35 DKASGDAGEFSSG
-48 LRDMSKYTDAFDRI
+48 LRDMSKYTDAFDKI

-156 EETMRKVQGAMALA
+156 EETLRKVQGAMALA

-230 KANPIGLVITAITS
+230 KANPIGLVITAITT

-254 ETEESTES
+254 ETEEATTELGKLEDGS
-262 MNEQADAAK
+262 NDLNTALGRQME
-271 RLAAEQ
+271 
-277 DHAQKTIGEA
+277 AQEE
-287 VADSTGKFI
+287 TGKSAGELI
-296 RLSVEWKNLRTENER
+296 GKYETLRMKYLACKSDMEITRFLQMN
-311 LVWIENNASAFK
+311 VDGFDS
-323 ALGLNVKSVTD
+323 LGLNIKTAADAMDVFVKRTPQMRAALMQISVAKGAQKALEEYTSQWATAQAKNPVRLPVVNSGTRFRIQSFMSGKKDFRYDDDQSWLKEAGITSDMMTDVFGPDQTARLNATGLERARNYLREKEIKEQNIRQAEFKSVYD
-334 ANEVF
+334 SLFGIVIKADE
-339 IRQMPRIL
+339 
-347 KVLQLQAEAQANLD
+347 EAA
-361 LYVEQ
+361 
-366 YKKRQRRLA
+366 RLSERA
-375 DPTLDSG
+375 GINYFNGEIVS
-382 GKRFAPELTWS
+382 S
-393 KLVQGVATDANGNIL
+393 KGTPSA
-408 NYSQSQNQLKD
+408 K
-419 MAERYGLKAGEDY
+419 
-432 YVESGTGIGE
+432 SGTP
-442 KMFDRILFLTQ
+442 
-453 SGNEKLIKAEE
+453 
-464 DAAARRRKTIEEEE
+464 KTLKKDEI
-478 DANMKFYLDSHERLS
+478 AK
-493 NEAYKLRSDL
+493 RS
-503 PNMYDP
+503 
-509 ATSLDPYSAR
+509 
-519 NTSAPKEK
+519 KI
-527 QYKQVKVKPL
+527 KPL

-569 YERSDIQGQL
+569 YERSEIQGKL
-579 DELQKDIEF
+579 SELQEEIEF
-588 RRKWTSERMDV
+588 KRNWTSERMYV
-599 LNLPANGFTAVLD
+599 LDLPANAFTFKLD
-612 GEFDIDHKNFEET
+612 GEFDIDKQNFEKTMKDSVE
-625 LQKSIEKLSTTTTIN
+625 QVSTTTTLD

-660 ALSNAQTGISQVQGW
+660 SLSNAQTGISQVQGW
-675 FDSGIIGKEKAQ
+675 FDAGIIGKDKAQ
-687 KLIDAFNTQLKI
+687 ELIDAFNTQLKI

-733 AIEQLTEGLS
+733 AVEQLTEGLS

-756 DSFMS
+756 DSFLS

-769 IGLIDRFTE
+769 IQLIDRFTE

-783 TTTTEAQTQATQE
+783 KTTTEANTKATQE
-796 QTMATVTDTMASEV
+796 NTTSTIIDTAATKV

-823 TKEGTKA
+823 TKESTKV

-844 AVMAGLAMAGAFA
+844 AVMSALAMAGAFA

>member
-1 MAEHDIKI
+1 MAKHDIKI

-35 DKASGDAGDFSSS
+35 DKASGDAGEFSSG
-48 LRDMSKYTDAFDRI
+48 LRDMSKYTDAFDKI

-230 KANPIGLVITAITS
+230 KANPIGLVITAITT

-254 ETEESTES
+254 ETEEATTELGKLEDGS
-262 MNEQADAAK
+262 NDLNTALGRQME
-271 RLAAEQ
+271 
-277 DHAQKTIGEA
+277 AQEE
-287 VADSTGKFI
+287 TGKSAGELI
-296 RLSVEWKNLRTENER
+296 GKYETLRMKYLACKSDMEITRFLQMN
-311 LVWIENNASAFK
+311 VDGFDS
-323 ALGLNVKSVTD
+323 LGLNIKTAADAMDVFVKRTPQMRAALMQISVAKGAQKALEEYTSQWATAQAKNPVRLPVVNSGTRFRIQSFMSGKKDFRYDDDQSWLKEAGITSDMMTDVFGPDQTARLNATGLERARNYLREKEIKEQNIRQAEFKSVYD
-334 ANEVF
+334 SLFDIVIKADE
-339 IRQMPRIL
+339 
-347 KVLQLQAEAQANLD
+347 EAA
-361 LYVEQ
+361 
-366 YKKRQRRLA
+366 RLSERA
-375 DPTLDSG
+375 GINYFNGEIIS
-382 GKRFAPELTWS
+382 S
-393 KLVQGVATDANGNIL
+393 KSTPSA
-408 NYSQSQNQLKD
+408 K
-419 MAERYGLKAGEDY
+419 
-432 YVESGTGIGE
+432 SGTP
-442 KMFDRILFLTQ
+442 
-453 SGNEKLIKAEE
+453 
-464 DAAARRRKTIEEEE
+464 KTLKKDEI
-478 DANMKFYLDSHERLS
+478 AK
-493 NEAYKLRSDL
+493 RS
-503 PNMYDP
+503 
-509 ATSLDPYSAR
+509 
-519 NTSAPKEK
+519 KI
-527 QYKQVKVKPL
+527 KPL

-569 YERSDIQGQL
+569 YERSEIQGQL

-588 RRKWTSERMDV
+588 KRKWTAERMHV
-599 LNLPANGFTAVLD
+599 LDLPANDFILTLD
-612 GEFDIDHKNFEET
+612 GEFDIDKKSFEKTMKDSVE
-625 LQKSIEKLSTTTTIN
+625 QVSTTTTLN

-651 WKTIQHKES
+651 WSTIQHKES

-675 FDSGIIGKEKAQ
+675 FDAGIIGKDKAQ
-687 KLIDAFNTQLKI
+687 ELIDAFNTQLKI

-733 AIEQLTEGLS
+733 AVEQLTEGLS

-756 DSFMS
+756 DSFLS

-769 IGLIDRFTE
+769 VQLIDRFTE

-783 TTTTEAQTQATQE
+783 KTTTEANTKATQE
-796 QTMATVTDTMASEV
+796 NTTSTIIDTAATKV

-823 TKEGTKA
+823 TKESTKV

-844 AVMAGLAMAGAFA
+844 AVMSALAMAGAFA

>member
-1 MAEHDIKI
+1 MAKHDIKI

-35 DKASGDAGDFSSS
+35 DKASGDAGEFSSG
-48 LRDMSKYTDAFDRI
+48 LRDMSKYTDAFDKI

-156 EETMRKVQGAMALA
+156 EETIKKVQGAMALA

-230 KANPIGLVITAITS
+230 KANPIGLVITAITT

-254 ETEESTES
+254 ETEEATTELGKLEDGS
-262 MNEQADAAK
+262 NDLNTALGRQMEAQEETGKSAGELIGKYETLRMKYLACKSDMEITRFLQMNVDGFDSLGLNIKTAADAMDVFVKKAPQMRAALMQISVAKGMQKAMEEYTSQWAIEQAKAPSTLPSVSEGSRFKVNRTLSGRIIAYGDDEGWLKKAGITPDMFTDFNGSDNTA
-271 RLAAEQ
+271 RLN
-277 DHAQKTIGEA
+277 AQG
-287 VADSTGKFI
+287 
-296 RLSVEWKNLRTENER
+296 LSFARNYIISERIKLENER
-311 LVWIENNASAFK
+311 T
-323 ALGLNVKSVTD
+323 ALFNETLNKL
-334 ANEVF
+334 
-339 IRQMPRIL
+339 M
-347 KVLQLQAEAQANLD
+347 
-361 LYVEQ
+361 
-366 YKKRQRRLA
+366 
-375 DPTLDSG
+375 DS
-382 GKRFAPELTWS
+382 W
-393 KLVQGVATDANGNIL
+393 
-408 NYSQSQNQLKD
+408 
-419 MAERYGLKAGEDY
+419 M
-432 YVESGTGIGE
+432 
-442 KMFDRILFLTQ
+442 
-453 SGNEKLIKAEE
+453 KAEE
-464 DAAARRRKTIEEEE
+464 RAEQMARANGINYFNGEIVSSKSTPSSAKSGTSKTLKKDEI
-478 DANMKFYLDSHERLS
+478 A
-493 NEAYKLRSDL
+493 
-503 PNMYDP
+503 
-509 ATSLDPYSAR
+509 
-519 NTSAPKEK
+519 K
-527 QYKQVKVKPL
+527 QSKIKPL
-537 QDKVKK
+537 QDAVKK

-569 YERSDIQGQL
+569 YERSEIQGKL
-579 DELQKDIEF
+579 SELQEEIEF
-588 RRKWTSERMDV
+588 KRNWTAERMYV
-599 LNLPANGFTAVLD
+599 LDLPASDFTLKLD
-612 GEFDIDHKNFEET
+612 GEFDIDKQNFEKTMKDSVE
-625 LQKSIEKLSTTTTIN
+625 QVSTTTTLN

-675 FDSGIIGKEKAQ
+675 FDAGIIGKDKAQ
-687 KLIDAFNTQLKI
+687 ELIDAFNTQLKI

-709 DAEDAKATLQDIG
+709 DAEDVEDAKATLQDIG

-733 AIEQLTEGLS
+733 AVEQLTEGLS

-756 DSFMS
+756 DSFLS

-769 IGLIDRFTE
+769 IQLIDRFTE

-783 TTTTEAQTQATQE
+783 TTTTEAQTQATQA
-796 QTMATVTDTMASEV
+796 QTMATATDTAASEV
-810 KSQANAGEAVTNA
+810 KAAANAGEAVTNA

-844 AVMAGLAMAGAFA
+844 VVMAGLAMAGAFA

>member
-1 MAEHDIKI
+1 MAKHDIKI

-35 DKASGDAGDFSSS
+35 DKASGDAGEFSSG
-48 LRDMSKYTDAFDRI
+48 LRDMSKYTDAFDKI

-230 KANPIGLVITAITS
+230 KANPIGLVITAITT

-254 ETEESTES
+254 ETEEATTELGKLEDGS
-262 MNEQADAAK
+262 NDLNTALGRQMEAQEETGKSAGELIGKYETLRMKYLACKSDMEITRFLQMNVDGFDSLGLNIKTAADAMDVFVKKAPQMRAALMQISVAKGMQKAMEEYTSQWAIEQAKAPSTLPSVSEGSRFKVNRTLSGRIIAYGDDEGWLKKAGITPDMFTDFNGSDNTA
-271 RLAAEQ
+271 RLN
-277 DHAQKTIGEA
+277 AQG
-287 VADSTGKFI
+287 
-296 RLSVEWKNLRTENER
+296 LSFARNYIISERIKLENER
-311 LVWIENNASAFK
+311 TSLFNETLNKLMDSWMKAEEQAEQMARANGINYFNGEIVSSKGTPSNASAKSGASKTSGKNATRVEAKK
-323 ALGLNVKSVTD
+323 A
-334 ANEVF
+334 
-339 IRQMPRIL
+339 
-347 KVLQLQAEAQANLD
+347 
-361 LYVEQ
+361 
-366 YKKRQRRLA
+366 
-375 DPTLDSG
+375 
-382 GKRFAPELTWS
+382 
-393 KLVQGVATDANGNIL
+393 
-408 NYSQSQNQLKD
+408 
-419 MAERYGLKAGEDY
+419 
-432 YVESGTGIGE
+432 
-442 KMFDRILFLTQ
+442 
-453 SGNEKLIKAEE
+453 
-464 DAAARRRKTIEEEE
+464 
-478 DANMKFYLDSHERLS
+478 
-493 NEAYKLRSDL
+493 
-503 PNMYDP
+503 
-509 ATSLDPYSAR
+509 
-519 NTSAPKEK
+519 KEI
-527 QYKQVKVKPL
+527 
-537 QDKVKK
+537 VKK
-543 ELTELEKLEQQRDE
+543 ELTELQKLEAQRDE
-557 LQKRLQN
+557 IAQKLSR
-564 PRLTE
+564 PDLTE
-569 YERSDIQGQL
+569 YERSDL
-579 DELQKDIEF
+579 EAKLNELNEDIDFRKNWVKDRQFVFE
-588 RRKWTSERMDV
+588 
-599 LNLPANGFTAVLD
+599 LPDNAVNID
-612 GEFDIDHKNFEET
+612 FAGSFDINKKDFEKKAQEA
-625 LQKSIEKLSTTTTIN
+625 IN
-640 VDPRDYFTPLQ
+640 DASKVTSFRVEPRTYFTTEQ
-651 WKTIQHKES
+651 WSTIQHKES
-660 ALSNAQTGISQVQGW
+660 VLSNAQTGISQVQGW
-675 FDSGIIGKEKAQ
+675 FDAGIIGRDKAQ
-687 KLIDAFNTQLKI
+687 ELIDAFNTQLKI

-709 DAEDAKATLQDIG
+709 DAEDVEDAKATLQDIG

-733 AIEQLTEGLS
+733 AVEQLTDGLS

-756 DSFMS
+756 DSFLS

-769 IGLIDRFTE
+769 VQLIDHFTE

-783 TTTTEAQTQATQE
+783 KTTTEANTKATQE
-796 QTMATVTDTMASEV
+796 NTTSTIIDTAATKV

-823 TKEGTKA
+823 TKEGTKV

-844 AVMAGLAMAGAFA
+844 AVMSALAMAGAFA

>member
-1 MAEHDIKI
+1 MAKHDIKI

-35 DKASGDAGDFSSS
+35 DKASGDAGEFSSG
-48 LRDMSKYTDAFDRI
+48 LRGMSKYTDAFDKI

-156 EETMRKVQGAMALA
+156 EETIKKVQGAMALA

-230 KANPIGLVITAITS
+230 KANPIGLVITAITT

-254 ETEESTES
+254 ETEEATTELGKLEDGS
-262 MNEQADAAK
+262 NDLNTALGRQMEAQEETGKSAGELIGKYETLRMKYLACKSDMEITRFLQMNVDGFDSLGLNIKTAADAMDVFVKKAPQMRAALMQISVAKGMQKAMEEYTSQWAIEQAKAPSTLPSVSEGSRFKVNRTLSGRIIAYGDDEGWLKKAGITPDMFTDFNGSDNTA
-271 RLAAEQ
+271 RLN
-277 DHAQKTIGEA
+277 AQG
-287 VADSTGKFI
+287 
-296 RLSVEWKNLRTENER
+296 LSFARNYIISERIKLENER
-311 LVWIENNASAFK
+311 T
-323 ALGLNVKSVTD
+323 ALFNETLNKL
-334 ANEVF
+334 
-339 IRQMPRIL
+339 M
-347 KVLQLQAEAQANLD
+347 
-361 LYVEQ
+361 
-366 YKKRQRRLA
+366 
-375 DPTLDSG
+375 DS
-382 GKRFAPELTWS
+382 W
-393 KLVQGVATDANGNIL
+393 
-408 NYSQSQNQLKD
+408 
-419 MAERYGLKAGEDY
+419 M
-432 YVESGTGIGE
+432 
-442 KMFDRILFLTQ
+442 
-453 SGNEKLIKAEE
+453 KAEE
-464 DAAARRRKTIEEEE
+464 RAEQMARATGIDFFNGEIISSKSTPSKASAKSGTSKAPGKNATRV
-478 DANMKFYLDSHERLS
+478 
-493 NEAYKLRSDL
+493 EAKK
-503 PNMYDP
+503 
-509 ATSLDPYSAR
+509 A
-519 NTSAPKEK
+519 KEI
-527 QYKQVKVKPL
+527 
-537 QDKVKK
+537 VKK
-543 ELTELEKLEQQRDE
+543 ELTELQKLEAQRDE
-557 LQKRLQN
+557 IAQKLRR
-564 PRLTE
+564 PDLTE
-569 YERSDIQGQL
+569 YERSDL
-579 DELQKDIEF
+579 EAKLNELNEDIDFRKNWVKDRQFVFE
-588 RRKWTSERMDV
+588 
-599 LNLPANGFTAVLD
+599 LPDNAVD
-612 GEFDIDHKNFEET
+612 IDFAGKFDINKKDFEKKAQEA
-625 LQKSIEKLSTTTTIN
+625 IN
-640 VDPRDYFTPLQ
+640 DESKVTSFRVEPRTYFTTEQ
-651 WKTIQHKES
+651 WNTIQHKES
-660 ALSNAQTGISQVQGW
+660 VLSNAQTGISQVQGW
-675 FDSGIIGKEKAQ
+675 LDAGIIGRDKAQ
-687 KLIDAFNTQLKI
+687 ELIDAFNTQLKI

-733 AIEQLTEGLS
+733 AVEQLTEGLS

-756 DSFMS
+756 DSFLS

-769 IGLIDRFTE
+769 IQLIDRFTD

-783 TTTTEAQTQATQE
+783 TTTTEAQTQATQA
-796 QTMATVTDTMASEV
+796 QTMATATDTAASEV
-810 KSQANAGEAVTNA
+810 KAAANAGEAVTNA

>member
-1 MAEHDIKI
+1 MAKHDIKI

-35 DKASGDAGDFSSS
+35 DKASGDAGEFSSG
-48 LRDMSKYTDAFDRI
+48 LRDMSKYTDAFDKI

-156 EETMRKVQGAMALA
+156 EETIKKVQGAMALA

-230 KANPIGLVITAITS
+230 KANPIGLVITAITT

-254 ETEESTES
+254 ETEEATTELGKLEDGS
-262 MNEQADAAK
+262 NDLNTALGRQMEAQEETGKSAGELIGKYETLRMKYLACKSDMEITRFLQMNVDGFDSLGLNIKTAADAMDVFVKKAPQMRAALMQISVAKGMQKAMEEYTSQWAIEQAKAPSTLPSVSEGSRFKVNRTLSGRIIAYGDDEGWLKKAGITPDMFTDFNGSDNTA
-271 RLAAEQ
+271 RLN
-277 DHAQKTIGEA
+277 AQG
-287 VADSTGKFI
+287 
-296 RLSVEWKNLRTENER
+296 LSFARNYIISERIKLENER
-311 LVWIENNASAFK
+311 T
-323 ALGLNVKSVTD
+323 ALFNETLNKL
-334 ANEVF
+334 
-339 IRQMPRIL
+339 M
-347 KVLQLQAEAQANLD
+347 
-361 LYVEQ
+361 
-366 YKKRQRRLA
+366 
-375 DPTLDSG
+375 DS
-382 GKRFAPELTWS
+382 W
-393 KLVQGVATDANGNIL
+393 
-408 NYSQSQNQLKD
+408 
-419 MAERYGLKAGEDY
+419 M
-432 YVESGTGIGE
+432 
-442 KMFDRILFLTQ
+442 
-453 SGNEKLIKAEE
+453 KAEE
-464 DAAARRRKTIEEEE
+464 RAEQMARANGINYFNGEIVSSKSTPSSAKSGTSKTLKKDEI
-478 DANMKFYLDSHERLS
+478 A
-493 NEAYKLRSDL
+493 
-503 PNMYDP
+503 
-509 ATSLDPYSAR
+509 
-519 NTSAPKEK
+519 K
-527 QYKQVKVKPL
+527 QSKIKPL
-537 QDKVKK
+537 QDAVKK

-569 YERSDIQGQL
+569 YERSEIQGKL
-579 DELQKDIEF
+579 SELQEEIEF
-588 RRKWTSERMDV
+588 KRNWTAERMYV
-599 LNLPANGFTAVLD
+599 LDLPASDFTLKLD
-612 GEFDIDHKNFEET
+612 GEFDIDKQNFEKTMKDSVE
-625 LQKSIEKLSTTTTIN
+625 QVSTTTTLN

-675 FDSGIIGKEKAQ
+675 FDAGIIGKDKAQ
-687 KLIDAFNTQLKI
+687 ELIDAFNTQLKI

-709 DAEDAKATLQDIG
+709 DAEDVEDAKATLQDIG

-733 AIEQLTEGLS
+733 AVEQLTEGLN

-756 DSFMS
+756 DSFLS

-769 IGLIDRFTE
+769 IQLIDRFTE

-783 TTTTEAQTQATQE
+783 TTTTEAQTQATQA
-796 QTMATVTDTMASEV
+796 QTMATATDTAASEV
-810 KSQANAGEAVTNA
+810 KAAANAGEAVTNA

-844 AVMAGLAMAGAFA
+844 VVMAGLAMAGAFA

>member
-1 MAEHDIKI
+1 MAKHDIKI

-35 DKASGDAGDFSSS
+35 DKASGDAGEFSSG
-48 LRDMSKYTDAFDRI
+48 LRGMSKYTDAFDKI

-156 EETMRKVQGAMALA
+156 EETIKKVQGAMALA

-230 KANPIGLVITAITS
+230 KANPIGLVITAITT

-254 ETEESTES
+254 ETEEATTELGKLEDGS
-262 MNEQADAAK
+262 NDLNTALGRQMEAQEETGKSAGELIGKYETLRMKYLACKSDMEITRFLQMNVDGFDSLGLNIKTAADAMDVFVKKTPQMRAALMQISVAKGMQKAMEEYTSQWAIEQAKAPSTLPSVSEGSRFKVNRTLSGRIIAYGDDEGWLKKAGITPDMFTDFNGSDNTA
-271 RLAAEQ
+271 RLN
-277 DHAQKTIGEA
+277 AQG
-287 VADSTGKFI
+287 
-296 RLSVEWKNLRTENER
+296 LSFARNYIISERIKLENER
-311 LVWIENNASAFK
+311 T
-323 ALGLNVKSVTD
+323 ALFNETLNKL
-334 ANEVF
+334 
-339 IRQMPRIL
+339 M
-347 KVLQLQAEAQANLD
+347 
-361 LYVEQ
+361 
-366 YKKRQRRLA
+366 
-375 DPTLDSG
+375 DS
-382 GKRFAPELTWS
+382 W
-393 KLVQGVATDANGNIL
+393 
-408 NYSQSQNQLKD
+408 
-419 MAERYGLKAGEDY
+419 M
-432 YVESGTGIGE
+432 
-442 KMFDRILFLTQ
+442 
-453 SGNEKLIKAEE
+453 KAEE
-464 DAAARRRKTIEEEE
+464 RAEQMARATGIDFFNGEIISSKSTPSKASAKSGTSKAPGKNATRV
-478 DANMKFYLDSHERLS
+478 
-493 NEAYKLRSDL
+493 EAKK
-503 PNMYDP
+503 
-509 ATSLDPYSAR
+509 A
-519 NTSAPKEK
+519 KEI
-527 QYKQVKVKPL
+527 
-537 QDKVKK
+537 VKK
-543 ELTELEKLEQQRDE
+543 ELTELQKLEAQRDE
-557 LQKRLQN
+557 IAQKLRR
-564 PRLTE
+564 PDLTE
-569 YERSDIQGQL
+569 YERSDL
-579 DELQKDIEF
+579 EAKLNELNEDIDFRKNWVKDRQFVFE
-588 RRKWTSERMDV
+588 
-599 LNLPANGFTAVLD
+599 LPDNAVD
-612 GEFDIDHKNFEET
+612 IDFAGKFDINKKDFEKKAQEA
-625 LQKSIEKLSTTTTIN
+625 IN
-640 VDPRDYFTPLQ
+640 DESKVTSFRVEPRTYFTTEQ
-651 WKTIQHKES
+651 WNTIQHKES
-660 ALSNAQTGISQVQGW
+660 VLSNAQTGISQVQGW
-675 FDSGIIGKEKAQ
+675 LDAGIIGRDKAQ
-687 KLIDAFNTQLKI
+687 ELIDAFNTQLKI

-733 AIEQLTEGLS
+733 AVEQLTEGLS

-756 DSFMS
+756 DSFLS

-769 IGLIDRFTE
+769 IQLIDRFTE

-783 TTTTEAQTQATQE
+783 TTTTEAQTQATQA
-796 QTMATVTDTMASEV
+796 QTMATATDTAASEV
-810 KSQANAGEAVTNA
+810 KAAANAGEAVTNA

>member
-1 MAEHDIKI
+1 MAKHDIKI

-35 DKASGDAGDFSSS
+35 DKASGDAGEFSSG
-48 LRDMSKYTDAFDRI
+48 LRDMSKYTDAFDKI

-156 EETMRKVQGAMALA
+156 EETIKKVQGAMALA

-230 KANPIGLVITAITS
+230 KANPIGLVITAITT

-254 ETEESTES
+254 ETEEATTELGKLEDGS
-262 MNEQADAAK
+262 NDLNTALGRQME
-271 RLAAEQ
+271 
-277 DHAQKTIGEA
+277 AQEE
-287 VADSTGKFI
+287 TGKSAGELI
-296 RLSVEWKNLRTENER
+296 GKYETLRMKYLACKSDMEITRFLQMN
-311 LVWIENNASAFK
+311 VDGFDS
-323 ALGLNVKSVTD
+323 LGLNIKTAADAMDVFVKRTPQMRAALMQISVAKGAQKALEEYTSQWATAQAKNPVRLPVVNSGTRFRIQSFMSGKKDFRYDDDQSWLKEAGITSDMMTDVFGPDQTARLNATGLERARNYLREKEIKEQNIRQAEFKSVYD
-334 ANEVF
+334 SLFDIVIKADE
-339 IRQMPRIL
+339 
-347 KVLQLQAEAQANLD
+347 EAA
-361 LYVEQ
+361 
-366 YKKRQRRLA
+366 RLSERA
-375 DPTLDSG
+375 GINCFNGEIVSSKST
-382 GKRFAPELTWS
+382 APS
-393 KLVQGVATDANGNIL
+393 AK
-408 NYSQSQNQLKD
+408 
-419 MAERYGLKAGEDY
+419 
-432 YVESGTGIGE
+432 SGTPKTLKKDEIV
-442 KMFDRILFLTQ
+442 KQ
-453 SGNEKLIKAEE
+453 SKI
-464 DAAARRRKTIEEEE
+464 
-478 DANMKFYLDSHERLS
+478 
-493 NEAYKLRSDL
+493 
-503 PNMYDP
+503 
-509 ATSLDPYSAR
+509 
-519 NTSAPKEK
+519 
-527 QYKQVKVKPL
+527 KPL
-537 QDKVKK
+537 QDAVKK

-569 YERSDIQGQL
+569 YERSEIQGKL
-579 DELQKDIEF
+579 SELQEEIEF
-588 RRKWTSERMDV
+588 KRNWTSERMYV
-599 LNLPANGFTAVLD
+599 LDLPANAFTFKLD
-612 GEFDIDHKNFEET
+612 GEFDIDKQNFEKTMKDSVE
-625 LQKSIEKLSTTTTIN
+625 QVSTTTTLN
-640 VDPRDYFTPLQ
+640 VDPSDYFTPLQ
-651 WKTIQHKES
+651 WNTIQHKES
-660 ALSNAQTGISQVQGW
+660 VLSNAQTGISQVQGW
-675 FDSGIIGKEKAQ
+675 FDAGIIGRDKAQ
-687 KLIDAFNTQLKI
+687 ELIDAFNTQLKI

-733 AIEQLTEGLS
+733 AVEQLTEGLS

-756 DSFMS
+756 DSFLS

-769 IGLIDRFTE
+769 IQLIDRFTE

-783 TTTTEAQTQATQE
+783 KTTTEANTKATQE
-796 QTMATVTDTMASEV
+796 NTTSTIIDTAATKV

-823 TKEGTKA
+823 TKEGTKV

-844 AVMAGLAMAGAFA
+844 AVMSALAMAGAFA

>member
-1 MAEHDIKI
+1 MAKHDIKI

-35 DKASGDAGDFSSS
+35 DKASGDAGEFSSG
-48 LRDMSKYTDAFDRI
+48 LRDMSKYTDAFDKI

-156 EETMRKVQGAMALA
+156 EETLRKVQGAMALA

-230 KANPIGLVITAITS
+230 KANPIGLVITAITT

-254 ETEESTES
+254 ETEEATTELGKLEDGS
-262 MNEQADAAK
+262 NDLNTALGRQME
-271 RLAAEQ
+271 
-277 DHAQKTIGEA
+277 AQEE
-287 VADSTGKFI
+287 TGKSAGELI
-296 RLSVEWKNLRTENER
+296 GKYETLRMKYLACKSDMEITRFLQMN
-311 LVWIENNASAFK
+311 VDGFDS
-323 ALGLNVKSVTD
+323 LGLNIKTAADAMDVFVKRTPQMRAALMQISVAKGAQKALEEYTSQWATAQAKNPVRLPVVNSGTRFRIQSFMSGKKDFRYDDDQSWLKEAGITSDMMTDVFGPDQTARLNATGLERARNYLREKEIKEQNIRQAEFKSVYD
-334 ANEVF
+334 SLFDIVIKADE
-339 IRQMPRIL
+339 
-347 KVLQLQAEAQANLD
+347 EAA
-361 LYVEQ
+361 
-366 YKKRQRRLA
+366 RLSERA
-375 DPTLDSG
+375 GINYFNGEIVS
-382 GKRFAPELTWS
+382 S
-393 KLVQGVATDANGNIL
+393 KGTPSA
-408 NYSQSQNQLKD
+408 K
-419 MAERYGLKAGEDY
+419 
-432 YVESGTGIGE
+432 SGTP
-442 KMFDRILFLTQ
+442 
-453 SGNEKLIKAEE
+453 
-464 DAAARRRKTIEEEE
+464 KTLKKDEI
-478 DANMKFYLDSHERLS
+478 AK
-493 NEAYKLRSDL
+493 RS
-503 PNMYDP
+503 
-509 ATSLDPYSAR
+509 
-519 NTSAPKEK
+519 KI
-527 QYKQVKVKPL
+527 KPL

-569 YERSDIQGQL
+569 YERSEIQGKL
-579 DELQKDIEF
+579 SELQEEIEF
-588 RRKWTSERMDV
+588 KRNWTSERMYV
-599 LNLPANGFTAVLD
+599 LDLPANAFTFKLD
-612 GEFDIDHKNFEET
+612 GEFDIDKQNFEKTMKDSVE
-625 LQKSIEKLSTTTTIN
+625 QVSTTTTLD

-660 ALSNAQTGISQVQGW
+660 SLSNAQTGISQVQGW
-675 FDSGIIGKEKAQ
+675 FDAGIIGKDKAQ
-687 KLIDAFNTQLKI
+687 ELIDAFNTQLKI

-733 AIEQLTEGLS
+733 AVEQLTEGLS

-756 DSFMS
+756 DSFLS

-769 IGLIDRFTE
+769 IQLIDRFTE

-783 TTTTEAQTQATQE
+783 KTTTEANTKATQE
-796 QTMATVTDTMASEV
+796 NTTSTIIDTAATKV

-823 TKEGTKA
+823 TKESTKV

-844 AVMAGLAMAGAFA
+844 AVMSALAMAGAFA

>member
-1 MAEHDIKI
+1 MAKHDIKI

-35 DKASGDAGDFSSS
+35 DKASGDAGEFSSG
-48 LRDMSKYTDAFDRI
+48 LRDMSKYTDAFDKI

-156 EETMRKVQGAMALA
+156 EETIKKVQGAMALA

-230 KANPIGLVITAITS
+230 KANPIGLVITAITT

-254 ETEESTES
+254 ETEEATTELGKLEDGS
-262 MNEQADAAK
+262 NDLNTALGRQMEAQEETGKSAGELIGKYETLRMKYLACKSDMEITRFLQMNVDGFDSLGLNIKTAADAMDVFVKKAPQMRAALMQISVAKGMQKAMEEYTSQWAIEQAKAPSTLPSVSEGSRFKVNRTLSGRIIAYGDDEGWLKKAGITPDMFTDFNGSDNTA
-271 RLAAEQ
+271 RLN
-277 DHAQKTIGEA
+277 AQG
-287 VADSTGKFI
+287 
-296 RLSVEWKNLRTENER
+296 LSFARNYIISERIKLENER
-311 LVWIENNASAFK
+311 TSLFNET
-323 ALGLNVKSVTD
+323 LNKL
-334 ANEVF
+334 
-339 IRQMPRIL
+339 M
-347 KVLQLQAEAQANLD
+347 
-361 LYVEQ
+361 
-366 YKKRQRRLA
+366 
-375 DPTLDSG
+375 DS
-382 GKRFAPELTWS
+382 W
-393 KLVQGVATDANGNIL
+393 
-408 NYSQSQNQLKD
+408 
-419 MAERYGLKAGEDY
+419 M
-432 YVESGTGIGE
+432 
-442 KMFDRILFLTQ
+442 
-453 SGNEKLIKAEE
+453 KAEE
-464 DAAARRRKTIEEEE
+464 QAEQMARATGINYFNGEIVSSKSTPSSAKSGTPKTSGKN
-478 DANMKFYLDSHERLS
+478 ATRV
-493 NEAYKLRSDL
+493 EAKK
-503 PNMYDP
+503 
-509 ATSLDPYSAR
+509 A
-519 NTSAPKEK
+519 KEI
-527 QYKQVKVKPL
+527 
-537 QDKVKK
+537 VKK
-543 ELTELEKLEQQRDE
+543 ELTELQKLEAQRDE
-557 LQKRLQN
+557 IAQKLRR
-564 PRLTE
+564 PDLTE
-569 YERSDIQGQL
+569 YERSDL
-579 DELQKDIEF
+579 EAKLNELNEDIDFRKNWVKDRQFVFE
-588 RRKWTSERMDV
+588 
-599 LNLPANGFTAVLD
+599 LPDNAVNID
-612 GEFDIDHKNFEET
+612 FAGSFDINKKDFEKKAQEAIDDASKVT
-625 LQKSIEKLSTTTTIN
+625 SFRVE
-640 VDPRDYFTPLQ
+640 PRTYFTTEQ
-651 WKTIQHKES
+651 WSTIQHKES
-660 ALSNAQTGISQVQGW
+660 VLSNAQTGISQVQGW
-675 FDSGIIGKEKAQ
+675 FDAGIIGKDKAQ
-687 KLIDAFNTQLKI
+687 ELIDAFNTQLKI

-733 AIEQLTEGLS
+733 AVEQLTEGLS

-756 DSFMS
+756 DSFLS

-769 IGLIDRFTE
+769 IQLIDRFTE

-783 TTTTEAQTQATQE
+783 TTTTEAQTQATQA
-796 QTMATVTDTMASEV
+796 QTMATATDTAASEV
-810 KSQANAGEAVTNA
+810 KAAANAGEAVTNA